1 MSNVLQ
7 KIFGQ
12 IETKEQFDALRIT
25 IASPEEILSWSH
37 GEVKKPETINYHS
50 MKPEQEGLFCQQIF
64 GPAKDYECA
73 CGKYK
78 RIKYRGLICEKCGVE
93 VGSSSVR
100 RERMGHI
107 KLAMPVAH
115 TWFLREGKI
124 ATLLNNLPQK
134 KLEQVISYDA
144 YIVIEPGLTNLKQY
158 DVISEDD
165 YQAAIE
171 EFGADAFRVGIGA
184 EGVRE
189 IIAGMDMGDERTR
202 LREELAE
209 TKSETKRRSLIKQ
222 LKLVEAFLDSKTEP
236 AWMLPD
242 VIPVIPPEMRP
253 LVTLDAGHVAASDLN
268 DLYRRVIIRNNRLK
282 KFMEMHAPDIIIRN
296 EKRMLQ
302 EAVDSL
308 FDNGHKARPM
318 VSQNRRP
325 LKSLSDSLR
334 GKSGRFRMN
343 MLGKRVDYSGR
354 SVIVSGPTLKLH
366 QVGLPKTMA
375 LELFKPFVFSR
386 LMTGGYAN
394 TLKTARKMVENGED
408 IVWEM
413 LEKVIYQHPVLLNR
427 APTLHRLSLLAFE
440 PVLIE
445 GKAIRLHPL
454 VCKGFNADFDGD
466 QMSVHVP
473 ISLEAQLE
481 ARTLMLASNNVLSP
495 ANGDPMIVPSQDMVL
510 GVYYISLINGEHDEK
525 SPRFAN
531 MDEVKLAL
539 ENKSITLHTPII
551 ARINGK
557 TEKTTAGRMILGELL
572 PKSENM
578 PFSLVNKVMPVS
590 EIKALLATTYE
601 RCGDKE
607 MILLADALKN
617 TGFEQAARSG
627 ISIGYDDIVIPEEK
641 KAMIAASEKTAEE
654 IEDQYQNGLLS
665 KGERYNK
672 LVDLWQTTTDKLG
685 DMAYAALGK
694 SSGDQWNSVYMM
706 ALSGARGSKRQIQ
719 QLAGM
724 RGMMQKPDG
733 SIIEVPIISN
743 FKEGLTMSEYFTS
756 THGARKGMS
765 DTALKTADAGYLTRR
780 LVELAQ
786 NTVITEHDC
795 GTSECIEAKPV
806 YNGSKIEVPLG
817 DVVLGRTAAED
828 IIDSKTKEV
837 IVPKGELITKAA
849 SKRINASDLK
859 SAKVRSVL
867 TCCSDG
873 LCAKC
878 YGMDLSRNALVH
890 VGEAVGVIAGQSI
903 GEPGTQ
909 LTLRTF
915 HIGGVATAAE
925 SSFIEVAVPKDEK
938 AFIEL
943 QDVETAVNSN
953 GRFVVMSRKGHVV
966 VKDGNRSEL
975 SKTALPYGAL
985 LVGKFAKSTDAF
997 VVEASDKDQSIKIAE
1012 WDASATAIIAE
1023 TDGQVVYNDLIENVS
1038 FQDEADAQTSI
1049 VSRKVISWTGNTNK
1063 NLKPSI
1069 KLVDNKGDVISLG
1082 GKKVAEYLLPTHSV
1096 LGAKIIDKE
1105 NIKRGDVIARIPV
1118 QAKGAGDITGGLPRV
1133 NELLEVRRPSNP
1145 ALLSEIAGTVE
1156 LKEIK
1161 NKMVITV
1168 ESDPMQTIKD
1178 IDTEKRKVVVND
1190 GAMVVKGDV
1199 LVDKTDDQDA
1209 IRANQD
1215 GKVYVYETTS
1225 IVDGQKQTRTTIDIC
1240 DYVEYPVAKGAKL
1253 LVRTGDIVAKAEKLV
1268 DGDPVPQDILRILGQ
1283 KALSTFMVEQIQQVY
1298 RLQGVT
1304 INDKHIEILIREMT
1318 RRVEI
1323 TDPGDTSF
1331 LMGQVV
1337 DRVDF
1342 EEENARVIRDGNRP
1356 AKRSE
1361 VLVGLTR
1368 ASLTSRSFISNA
1380 SFQQTTKVLVDAAI
1394 SGSTDKLVGINENL
1408 IVGRLIPIGT
1418 GAYVRRVREIAREEE
1433 KAEKLAREGNGQQQL
1448 MDL

>member
-1 MSNVLQ
+1 MSKMLQ

-50 MKPEQEGLFCQQIF
+50 MKPEAEGLFCQQIF
-64 GPAKDYECA
+64 GPVKDFECA

-78 RIKYRGLICEKCGVE
+78 RIKNRGIVCEKCGVE
-93 VGSSSVR
+93 VGSSDVR

-158 DVISEDD
+158 DVISEDE
-165 YQAAIE
+165 YQAAVE
-171 EFGADAFRVGIGA
+171 EFGADAFHVGIGA
-184 EGVRE
+184 EGVRS
-189 IIAGMDMGDERTR
+189 IISSLDMGDERTR
-202 LREELAE
+202 LREELAR
-209 TKSETKRRSLIKQ
+209 TNSDTKRKALVKQ
-222 LKLVEAFLDSKTEP
+222 LKLVEAFLDSDTEP

-242 VIPVIPPEMRP
+242 IIPVIPPDMRP

-282 KFMEMHAPDIIIRN
+282 KFMDMHAPDIIIRN

-375 LELFKPFVFSR
+375 LELFKPFVFAQ
-386 LMTGGYAN
+386 LLAGDHAN

-408 IVWEM
+408 IVWEI
-413 LEKVIYQHPVLLNR
+413 LERVIHEHPVLLNR

-454 VCKGFNADFDGD
+454 VCSGFNADFDGD

-481 ARTLMLASNNVLSP
+481 ARTLMLSSNNVLSP
-495 ANGDPMIVPSQDMVL
+495 ANGAPMIVPSQDMVL
-510 GVYYISLINGEHDEK
+510 GVYYISLINGEHTEK

-531 MDEVKLAL
+531 MDEVKMAL
-539 ENKSITLHTPII
+539 ENKTITLHTPIV

-557 TEKTTAGRMILGELL
+557 TYKTTAGRMILGELL
-572 PKSENM
+572 PKSDKM
-578 PFSLVNKVMPVS
+578 PFDLVNKVMPVK

-601 RCGDKE
+601 RCGDKA
-607 MILLADALKN
+607 MILLADALKD

-641 KAMIAASEKTAEE
+641 KALIAESEKIAEE
-654 IEDQYQNGLLS
+654 IEDQYQNGLIS
-665 KGERYNK
+665 GGERYNK
-672 LVDLWQTTTDKLG
+672 LVDMWQKTTDKLG

-694 SSGDQWNSVYMM
+694 SEGDNWNSVYMM

-733 SIIEVPIISN
+733 SIIEVPIVSN

-795 GTSECIEAKPV
+795 GTTEYIVAKPV
-806 YNGSKIEVPLG
+806 YTGSTLSVALG

-828 IIDSKTKEV
+828 VIHPTTKEI
-837 IVPKGELITKAA
+837 IVPAGELITKAA
-849 SKRINASDLK
+849 AKAINESGLPEL
-859 SAKVRSVL
+859 KVRSVL

-915 HIGGVATAAE
+915 HIGGVAAGGAE
-925 SSFIEVAVPKDEK
+925 SHFIEVPVAGIVK
-938 AFIEL
+938 L
-943 QDVETAVNSN
+943 SGVNTIKNSV
-953 GRFVVMSRKGHVV
+953 GRVV
-966 VKDGNRSEL
+966 VLSRNAKLNIVDAEGKEL
-975 SKTALPYGAL
+975 FSSNLPYASMLIVNDGDTVEKGAK
-985 LVGKFAKSTDAF
+985 V
-997 VVEASDKDQSIKIAE
+997 AE
-1012 WDASATAIIAE
+1012 WDPYSNTIIAE
-1023 TDGQVVYNDLIENVS
+1023 KDGIVSFNDLVENVS
-1038 FQDEADAQTSI
+1038 YQEEVDSMTGI
-1049 VSRKVISWTGNTNK
+1049 VSRKVIDWKSNSKKALN
-1063 NLKPSI
+1063 PSI
-1069 KLVDNKGDVISLG
+1069 KLVDDKGEVINVA
-1082 GKKVAEYLLPTHSV
+1082 GKKVAEYLLPIYSILTVANGDTVH
-1096 LGAKIIDKE
+1096 A
-1105 NIKRGDVIARIPV
+1105 GDVLARIPV
-1118 QAKGAGDITGGLPRV
+1118 QTKRTGDITGGLPRV
-1133 NELLEVRRPSNP
+1133 NELLEVRRPTNP
-1145 ALLSEIAGTVE
+1145 ALLAEIDGTVE
-1156 LKEIK
+1156 LEDAKSKILIRI
-1161 NKMVITV
+1161 VP
-1168 ESDPMQTIKD
+1168 D
-1178 IDTEKRKVVVND
+1178 D
-1190 GAMVVKGDV
+1190 GTA
-1199 LVDKTDDQDA
+1199 
-1209 IRANQD
+1209 R
-1215 GKVYVYETTS
+1215 
-1225 IVDGQKQTRTTIDIC
+1225 
-1240 DYVEYPVAKGAKL
+1240 VEYTVPKGTNL
-1253 LVRTGDIVAKAEKLV
+1253 LVRSGDTVRKAEKLV
-1268 DGDPVPQDILRILGQ
+1268 DGDEVPQDILRILGQ
-1283 KALSTFMVEQIQQVY
+1283 KALATFMVDKIQQVY

-1323 TDPGDTSF
+1323 TNPGDTGF

-1342 EEENARVIRDGNRP
+1342 EEENARVARDGRKV
-1356 AKRSE
+1356 AEASQ

-1418 GAYVRRVREIAREEE
+1418 GAYVRRVREIAKEEE

-1448 MDL
+1448 MNI

>member
-1 MSNVLQ
+1 MSNMLQ

-50 MKPEQEGLFCQQIF
+50 MKPEAEGLFCQQIF
-64 GPAKDYECA
+64 GPVKDYECA

-78 RIKYRGLICEKCGVE
+78 RIKFRGVVCEKCGVE

-144 YIVIEPGLTNLKQY
+144 YIVIEPGLTNLKLY
-158 DVISEDD
+158 DVTSEDE
-165 YQAAIE
+165 YQAAVE

-189 IIAGMDMGDERTR
+189 IISGLDMGDERTR
-202 LREELAE
+202 LRTELAE
-209 TKSETKRRSLIKQ
+209 TKSETKRRALIKQ

-236 AWMLPD
+236 AWMMPD
-242 VIPVIPPEMRP
+242 IIPVIPPDMRP

-375 LELFKPFVFSR
+375 LELFKPFVYSR
-386 LMTGGYAN
+386 LLSGDHAN

-408 IVWEM
+408 IVWDI

-495 ANGDPMIVPSQDMVL
+495 ANGKPMIVPSQDMVL
-510 GVYYISLINGEHDEK
+510 GVYYISLINGKHDEK

-539 ENKSITLHTPII
+539 DKKAITLHTPIV

-557 TEKTTAGRMILGELL
+557 RYETTAGRMILGELL

-578 PFSLVNKVMPVS
+578 PFDLVNKTMPVK
-590 EIKALLATTYE
+590 EIEALLATTYE
-601 RCGDKE
+601 RCGDKA

-627 ISIGYDDIVIPEEK
+627 ISIGYDDIVIPAEK
-641 KAMIAASEKTAEE
+641 KNMIESSEKTAKE
-654 IEDQYQNGLLS
+654 IEEQYQNGLLS
-665 KGERYNK
+665 GNERHNK
-672 LVDLWQTTTDKLG
+672 LIDLWQKTTDELADKAYDALSKSEG
-685 DMAYAALGK
+685 DN
-694 SSGDQWNSVYMM
+694 WNSVHMM

-795 GTSECIEAKPV
+795 GTDEYITAKPV
-806 YNGSKIEVPLG
+806 YTGSVLSVPLG
-817 DVVLGRTAAED
+817 DVVLGRTAAKD
-828 IIDSKTKEV
+828 IIHPDTEEV

-849 SKRINASDLK
+849 SKIINESGLPSVD
-859 SAKVRSVL
+859 VRSVL

-878 YGMDLSRNALVH
+878 YGMDLSRNSLVH
-890 VGEAVGVIAGQSI
+890 VGEAVAVIAGQSI

-915 HIGGVATAAE
+915 HIGGIAAGGAD
-925 SSFIEVAVPKDEK
+925 SHYIEVPVAGKIK
-938 AFIEL
+938 L
-943 QDVETAVNSN
+943 SDVNTIKNSA
-953 GRFVVMSRKGHVV
+953 GRIVV
-966 VKDGNRSEL
+966 VNRNGKLAVTDDEGKELYSASLPYAAVLIAKDGDIVE
-975 SKTALPYGAL
+975 K
-985 LVGKFAKSTDAF
+985 KAK
-997 VVEASDKDQSIKIAE
+997 VAE
-1012 WDASATAIIAE
+1012 WDPYSNTIIAE
-1023 TDGQVVYNDLIENVS
+1023 KDGKVCYNDLIENVS
-1038 FQDEADAQTSI
+1038 YQENVDAMTGI
-1049 VSRKVISWTGNTNK
+1049 TSRKVIKWNDNTK
-1063 NLKPSI
+1063 KSLKPAI
-1069 KLVDNKGDVISLG
+1069 TLVDDKGEIISLG
-1082 GKKVAEYLLPTHSV
+1082 GKKIAEYLLPTYSV
-1096 LGAKIIDKE
+1096 LNVKDGDKVQA
-1105 NIKRGDVIARIPV
+1105 GDIIARIPV
-1118 QAKGAGDITGGLPRV
+1118 QTKRTGDITGGLPRV
-1133 NELLEVRRPSNP
+1133 NELLEVRRPTNP
-1145 ALLSEIAGTVE
+1145 AILAEVDGTVDLE
-1156 LKEIK
+1156 EAK
-1161 NKMVITV
+1161 NKSKIIVRIN
-1168 ESDPMQTIKD
+1168 PA
-1178 IDTEKRKVVVND
+1178 D
-1190 GAMVVKGDV
+1190 GS
-1199 LVDKTDDQDA
+1199 
-1209 IRANQD
+1209 
-1215 GKVYVYETTS
+1215 EP
-1225 IVDGQKQTRTTIDIC
+1225 
-1240 DYVEYPVAKGAKL
+1240 VEYIVPKGANL
-1253 LVRTGDIVAKAEKLV
+1253 LVRTGDEVKKADKLV
-1268 DGDPVPQDILRILGQ
+1268 DGDPVPQDILRISGQ
-1283 KALSTFMVEQIQQVY
+1283 KALATFMADQIQQVY

-1323 TDPGDTSF
+1323 TNPGDTSF

-1342 EEENARVIRDGNRP
+1342 EEENARVARDGGRQ
-1356 AKRSE
+1356 AERSE

-1433 KAEKLAREGNGQQQL
+1433 KAEKLAREGNAQQQL
-1448 MDL
+1448 MDI

>member
-1 MSNVLQ
+1 MTNMLQ

-50 MKPEQEGLFCQQIF
+50 LKPEPDGLFCQQIF
-64 GPAKDYECA
+64 GPVKDYECA

-78 RIKYRGLICEKCGVE
+78 RIKFRGVVCERCGVE
-93 VGSSSVR
+93 VGSSTVR

-158 DVISEDD
+158 DVISEDE
-165 YQAAIE
+165 YQNAVE
-171 EFGADAFRVGIGA
+171 EFGADAFHVGIGA
-184 EGVRE
+184 EGVRS
-189 IIAGMDMGDERTR
+189 IIANLDMGDERTR
-202 LREELAE
+202 LRAELAE
-209 TKSETKRRSLIKQ
+209 TKSEAKRKGLIKQ

-242 VIPVIPPEMRP
+242 VIPVIPPDMRP

-282 KFMEMHAPDIIIRN
+282 RFIEMHAPEIIVRN

-334 GKSGRFRMN
+334 GKAGRFRMN
-343 MLGKRVDYSGR
+343 LLGKRVDYSGR
-354 SVIVSGPTLKLH
+354 SVIVSGPSLKLH
-366 QVGLPKTMA
+366 QVDLPKTMA
-375 LELFKPFVFSR
+375 LELFKPFVYSR
-386 LMTGGYAN
+386 LMAGDYAN

-408 IVWEM
+408 VVWEI
-413 LEKVIYQHPVLLNR
+413 LEKVIHQHPVLLNR
-427 APTLHRLSLLAFE
+427 QPTLHRLSMLAFE

-466 QMSVHVP
+466 QMAVHVP

-481 ARTLMLASNNVLSP
+481 ARTLMLSSNNVLSP
-495 ANGDPMIVPSQDMVL
+495 ANGEPMIVPSQDMVL
-510 GVYYISLINGEHDEK
+510 GVYYISLINGEHTDK

-531 MDEVKLAL
+531 MDEVKMAL
-539 ENKSITLHTPII
+539 ENKSITLHTPIV
-551 ARINGK
+551 ARVNGK
-557 TEKTTAGRMILGELL
+557 IYKTTAGRMILGELL
-572 PKSENM
+572 PKSDNM
-578 PFSLVNKVMPVS
+578 PFDLVNKVMPVG
-590 EIKALLATTYE
+590 EIKSLLATTYE
-601 RCGDKE
+601 RCGDKA
-607 MILLADALKN
+607 MILLADALKD

-627 ISIGYDDIVIPEEK
+627 ISIGYDDIVIPSEK
-641 KAMIAASEKTAEE
+641 KQIIEETEKAAEE
-654 IEDQYQNGLLS
+654 IEQQYQNGLLS
-665 KGERYNK
+665 GGEKHNK
-672 LVDLWQTTTDKLG
+672 LIDLWQNTTDKIG
-685 DMAYAALGK
+685 DLAYAALEK
-694 SSGDQWNSVYMM
+694 NTGDKWNSVWMM
-706 ALSGARGSKRQIQ
+706 AKSGARGSKRQIQ
-719 QLAGM
+719 QVAGM

-743 FKEGLTMSEYFTS
+743 FKEGLTMAEYFTS

-780 LVELAQ
+780 LVELSQ

-795 GTSECIEAKPV
+795 GTDEYITAKPV
-806 YNGSKIEVPLG
+806 YQGSTLSVPLG
-817 DVVLGRTAAED
+817 DVVLGRTAAHD
-828 IIDSKTKEV
+828 IVHPITKEV
-837 IVPKGELITKAA
+837 IVPAGELVTKAA
-849 SKRINASDLK
+849 ARKINESGLPSVD
-859 SAKVRSVL
+859 VRSVL
-867 TCCSDG
+867 TCHSDG

-878 YGMDLSRNALVH
+878 YGMDLSRQALVH

-915 HIGGVATAAE
+915 HIGGVASGGAE
-925 SSFIEVAVPKDEK
+925 SHYIEVPVSGTVK
-938 AFIEL
+938 L
-943 QDVETAVNSN
+943 SGVNTIKNSA
-953 GRFVVMSRKGHVV
+953 GRVV
-966 VKDGNRSEL
+966 VLSRNGEL
-975 SKTALPYGAL
+975 SIVDAKGENLYTTKLPYASMLIVNDGDTVEKGAK
-985 LVGKFAKSTDAF
+985 V
-997 VVEASDKDQSIKIAE
+997 AE
-1012 WDASATAIIAE
+1012 WDPYSNTIIAE
-1023 TDGQVVYNDLIENVS
+1023 KDGIVQFQDLIENVS
-1038 FQDEADAQTSI
+1038 YQEEVDSTTGI
-1049 VSRKVISWTGNTNK
+1049 TSRKVINWKANTKKALN
-1063 NLKPSI
+1063 PAI
-1069 KLVDNKGDVISLG
+1069 TLVDEKGQVISLG
-1082 GKKVAEYLLPTHSV
+1082 GKKVAEYLLPMYSILNV
-1096 LGAKIIDKE
+1096 ANGATVSA
-1105 NIKRGDVIARIPV
+1105 GDVLARIPV
-1118 QAKGAGDITGGLPRV
+1118 QTKRTGDITGGLPRV

-1145 ALLSEIAGTVE
+1145 ALLAEIDGTIE
-1156 LKEIK
+1156 LEDAKSKIIVRI
-1161 NKMVITV
+1161 MP
-1168 ESDPMQTIKD
+1168 D
-1178 IDTEKRKVVVND
+1178 D
-1190 GAMVVKGDV
+1190 GTAP
-1199 LVDKTDDQDA
+1199 
-1209 IRANQD
+1209 
-1215 GKVYVYETTS
+1215 
-1225 IVDGQKQTRTTIDIC
+1225 
-1240 DYVEYPVAKGAKL
+1240 VEYAVPKGTNL
-1253 LVRTGDIVAKAEKLV
+1253 LVRSGDIVRKADKLV
-1268 DGDPVPQDILRILGQ
+1268 DGDPVPQDILRILGR
-1283 KALSTFMVEQIQQVY
+1283 KALATFMVEQIQQVY
-1298 RLQGVT
+1298 RLQGVS

-1323 TDPGDTSF
+1323 TNPGDTGF
-1331 LMGQVV
+1331 LMGAVV

-1342 EEENARVIRDGNRP
+1342 EEENARVVHDGGRP
-1356 AKRSE
+1356 AEASQ

-1394 SGSTDKLVGINENL
+1394 SGATDKLVGINENL
-1408 IVGRLIPIGT
+1408 IVGRLIPVGT
-1418 GAYVRRVREIAREEE
+1418 GAYVRRVREIAKEEE
-1433 KAEKLAREGNGQQQL
+1433 KAEKLAREGNAQQQL
-1448 MDL
+1448 LDI

>member
-1 MSNVLQ
+1 MTNMLQ

-50 MKPEQEGLFCQQIF
+50 LKPEPEGLFCQQIF
-64 GPAKDYECA
+64 GPVKDYECA

-78 RIKYRGLICEKCGVE
+78 RIKFRGVVCERCGVE
-93 VGSSSVR
+93 VGSSTVR

-144 YIVIEPGLTNLKQY
+144 YIVIEPGLTSLKQY
-158 DVISEDD
+158 DVISEDE
-165 YQAAIE
+165 YQKAVE
-171 EFGADAFRVGIGA
+171 EFGADSFHVGIGA
-184 EGVRE
+184 EGVRS
-189 IIAGMDMGDERTR
+189 IIANLDMGDERTR
-202 LREELAE
+202 LRAELAE
-209 TKSETKRRSLIKQ
+209 TKSDSKRKGLIKQ
-222 LKLVEAFLDSKTEP
+222 LKLVEAFLDSKTDP

-242 VIPVIPPEMRP
+242 VIPVIPPDMRP

-282 KFMEMHAPDIIIRN
+282 RFIEMHAPEIIVRN

-343 MLGKRVDYSGR
+343 LLGKRVDYSGR
-354 SVIVSGPTLKLH
+354 SVIVSGPSLKLH

-375 LELFKPFVFSR
+375 LELFKPFVFAR
-386 LMTGGYAN
+386 LMAGDYAN
-394 TLKTARKMVENGED
+394 TLKTARKMVENGEEV
-408 IVWEM
+408 VWEI
-413 LEKVIYQHPVLLNR
+413 LEKVIHEHPVLLNR
-427 APTLHRLSLLAFE
+427 QPTLHRLSMLAFE

-466 QMSVHVP
+466 QMAVHVP

-481 ARTLMLASNNVLSP
+481 ARTLMLSSNNILSP
-495 ANGDPMIVPSQDMVL
+495 ANGEPMIVPSQDMVL
-510 GVYYISLINGEHDEK
+510 GVYYISLINGEHTDK

-531 MDEVKLAL
+531 MDEVKMAL
-539 ENKSITLHTPII
+539 ENKSITLHTPIV

-557 TEKTTAGRMILGELL
+557 IYKTTAGRMILGQLL
-572 PKSENM
+572 PKSDNM
-578 PFSLVNKVMPVS
+578 PFDLVNKVMPVG
-590 EIKALLATTYE
+590 EIKSLLATTYE
-601 RCGDKE
+601 RCGDKAT
-607 MILLADALKN
+607 ILLADALKD

-641 KAMIAASEKTAEE
+641 KTIIEETEKAAEE
-654 IEDQYQNGLLS
+654 INEQYQNGLLS
-665 KGERYNK
+665 GGEKHNK
-672 LVDLWQTTTDKLG
+672 LIDLWQNTTDKIG
-685 DMAYAALGK
+685 DLAYAALGK
-694 SSGDQWNSVYMM
+694 TTGDNWNSVLMM

-719 QLAGM
+719 QVAGM

-743 FKEGLTMSEYFTS
+743 FKEGLTMAEYFTS

-795 GTSECIEAKPV
+795 GTTEYITAKPV
-806 YNGSKIEVPLG
+806 YQGSTLSVPLG
-817 DVVLGRTAAED
+817 DVVLGRTAAHD
-828 IIDSKTKEV
+828 IVHPITKEV
-837 IVPKGELITKAA
+837 IVPAGELVTKVAA
-849 SKRINASDLK
+849 RKINESGLPSVD
-859 SAKVRSVL
+859 VRSVL

-878 YGMDLSRNALVH
+878 YGMDLSRQALVH
-890 VGEAVGVIAGQSI
+890 VGESVGVIAGQSI

-915 HIGGVATAAE
+915 HIGGVASGGAE
-925 SSFIEVAVPKDEK
+925 SHYIEVPVAGTIK
-938 AFIEL
+938 L
-943 QDVETAVNSN
+943 NGVNTIKNSAGRIVVLSRN
-953 GRFVVMSRKGHVV
+953 G
-966 VKDGNRSEL
+966 EL
-975 SKTALPYGAL
+975 SVVDDKGAKLFTTKLPYAAMMIVNDGDKVEKGAK
-985 LVGKFAKSTDAF
+985 V
-997 VVEASDKDQSIKIAE
+997 AE
-1012 WDASATAIIAE
+1012 WDPYANTIIAE
-1023 TDGQVVYNDLIENVS
+1023 KDGIVQFQDLIENVS
-1038 FQDEADAQTSI
+1038 YQEEVDSTTGI
-1049 VSRKVISWTGNTNK
+1049 VSRKVINWKANTKKALN
-1063 NLKPSI
+1063 PAI
-1069 KLVDNKGDVISLG
+1069 TLVDDKGQVISLG
-1082 GKKVAEYLLPTHSV
+1082 GKKIAEYLLPMYSILNV
-1096 LGAKIIDKE
+1096 SNGATVAA
-1105 NIKRGDVIARIPV
+1105 GDVLARIPV
-1118 QAKGAGDITGGLPRV
+1118 QTKRTGDITGGLPRV

-1145 ALLSEIAGTVE
+1145 ALLAE
-1156 LKEIK
+1156 
-1161 NKMVITV
+1161 
-1168 ESDPMQTIKD
+1168 
-1178 IDTEKRKVVVND
+1178 
-1190 GAMVVKGDV
+1190 
-1199 LVDKTDDQDA
+1199 
-1209 IRANQD
+1209 
-1215 GKVYVYETTS
+1215 
-1225 IVDGQKQTRTTIDIC
+1225 VDGTIELEDAKSKIIIRIMP
-1240 DYVEYPVAKGAKL
+1240 DDGTAPVEYAVPKGTNL
-1253 LVRTGDIVAKAEKLV
+1253 LVRSGDVVRKADKLV

-1283 KALSTFMVEQIQQVY
+1283 KALATFMVEQIQQVY
-1298 RLQGVT
+1298 RLQGVS

-1323 TDPGDTSF
+1323 TNPGDTGF

-1342 EEENARVIRDGNRP
+1342 EEENARVIRDGGKP
-1356 AKRSE
+1356 AEASQ

-1394 SGSTDKLVGINENL
+1394 SGATDKLVGINENL
-1408 IVGRLIPIGT
+1408 IVGRLIPVGT
-1418 GAYVRRVREIAREEE
+1418 GAYVRRVREIAKEEE
-1433 KAEKLAREGNGQQQL
+1433 KAEKLAREGSSQQQL
-1448 MDL
+1448 LDI

>member
-1 MSNVLQ
+1 MTNMLQ

-50 MKPEQEGLFCQQIF
+50 MKPEPEGLFCQQIF
-64 GPAKDYECA
+64 GPIKDYECA

-78 RIKYRGLICEKCGVE
+78 RIKFRGVVCERCGVE
-93 VGSSSVR
+93 VGSSTVR

-144 YIVIEPGLTNLKQY
+144 YIVIEPGLTSLKQY
-158 DVISEDD
+158 DVISEDE
-165 YQAAIE
+165 YQKAVE

-184 EGVRE
+184 EGVRS
-189 IIAGMDMGDERTR
+189 IIANLDMGDERTR
-202 LREELAE
+202 LRAELAE
-209 TKSETKRRSLIKQ
+209 TKSDAKRKGLIKQ
-222 LKLVEAFLDSKTEP
+222 LKLVEAFLESKTEP

-242 VIPVIPPEMRP
+242 IIPVIPPDMRP

-282 KFMEMHAPDIIIRN
+282 RFMEMHAPEIIVRN

-354 SVIVSGPTLKLH
+354 SVIVSGPSLKLH
-366 QVGLPKTMA
+366 QVGLPKAMA
-375 LELFKPFVFSR
+375 LELFKPFVYSR
-386 LMTGGYAN
+386 LMAGGYAN

-408 IVWEM
+408 IVWEI
-413 LEKVIYQHPVLLNR
+413 LEDVIHEHPVLLNR
-427 APTLHRLSLLAFE
+427 QPTLHRLSMLAFE

-466 QMSVHVP
+466 QMAVHVP

-481 ARTLMLASNNVLSP
+481 ARTLMLSSNNVLSP
-495 ANGDPMIVPSQDMVL
+495 ANGEPMIVPSQDMVL
-510 GVYYISLINGEHDEK
+510 GVYYISLINGEHTDK

-531 MDEVKLAL
+531 MDEVKMAL
-539 ENKSITLHTPII
+539 ENKSITLHTPIV

-557 TEKTTAGRMILGELL
+557 IYKTTAGRMILGELL

-578 PFSLVNKVMPVS
+578 PFDLVNKVMPVG

-601 RCGDKE
+601 RCGDKA
-607 MILLADALKN
+607 MILLADALKD

-641 KAMIAASEKTAEE
+641 KQIIAETEKAAEE
-654 IEDQYQNGLLS
+654 IEQQYQNGLLS
-665 KGERYNK
+665 GGEKHNK
-672 LVDLWQTTTDKLG
+672 LIDLWQNTTDKIG
-685 DMAYAALGK
+685 DLAYAALGK
-694 SSGDQWNSVYMM
+694 TTGDHWNSVLMM

-719 QLAGM
+719 QVAGM

-743 FKEGLTMSEYFTS
+743 FKEGLTMAEYFTS

-795 GTSECIEAKPV
+795 GTDEYITAKPV
-806 YNGSKIEVPLG
+806 YQGSTLAVPLG
-817 DVVLGRTAAED
+817 DVVLGRTAAHD
-828 IIDSKTKEV
+828 IVHPITKEV
-837 IVPKGELITKAA
+837 IVPAGELVTKAA
-849 SKRINASDLK
+849 ARKINESGLPSVD
-859 SAKVRSVL
+859 VRSVL
-867 TCCSDG
+867 TCHSDG

-878 YGMDLSRNALVH
+878 YGMDLSRQALVH

-915 HIGGVATAAE
+915 HIGGVASGGAE
-925 SSFIEVAVPKDEK
+925 SHYIEVPVAGTVK
-938 AFIEL
+938 L
-943 QDVETAVNSN
+943 SGVNTIKNSA
-953 GRFVVMSRKGHVV
+953 GRVV
-966 VKDGNRSEL
+966 VLSRNGEL
-975 SKTALPYGAL
+975 AVVDAKGEKLFTTKLPYASMMIVNDGDTVEKGAK
-985 LVGKFAKSTDAF
+985 V
-997 VVEASDKDQSIKIAE
+997 AE
-1012 WDASATAIIAE
+1012 WDPYSNTIIAE
-1023 TDGQVVYNDLIENVS
+1023 KDGIVQFQDLIENISYQEEVDS
-1038 FQDEADAQTSI
+1038 TTGI
-1049 VSRKVISWTGNTNK
+1049 TSRKVINWKANTKKALN
-1063 NLKPSI
+1063 PAI
-1069 KLVDNKGDVISLG
+1069 TLVDEHGQVISLG
-1082 GKKVAEYLLPTHSV
+1082 GKKIAEYLLPMYSILNV
-1096 LGAKIIDKE
+1096 ANGATVVA
-1105 NIKRGDVIARIPV
+1105 GDILARIPV
-1118 QAKGAGDITGGLPRV
+1118 QTKRTGDITGGLPRV

-1145 ALLSEIAGTVE
+1145 ALLAE
-1156 LKEIK
+1156 
-1161 NKMVITV
+1161 
-1168 ESDPMQTIKD
+1168 
-1178 IDTEKRKVVVND
+1178 
-1190 GAMVVKGDV
+1190 
-1199 LVDKTDDQDA
+1199 
-1209 IRANQD
+1209 
-1215 GKVYVYETTS
+1215 
-1225 IVDGQKQTRTTIDIC
+1225 VDGTIELEDAKSKIIVRIVP
-1240 DYVEYPVAKGAKL
+1240 DDGTAPVEYAVPKGTNL
-1253 LVRTGDIVAKAEKLV
+1253 LVRSGDVVKKADKLI

-1283 KALSTFMVEQIQQVY
+1283 KALATFMVEQIQQVY
-1298 RLQGVT
+1298 RLQGVS

-1323 TDPGDTSF
+1323 TDPGDTGF
-1331 LMGQVV
+1331 LMGAVV

-1342 EEENARVIRDGNRP
+1342 DEENARVTHDGGRP
-1356 AKRSE
+1356 ATASQ

-1408 IVGRLIPIGT
+1408 IVGRLIPVGT

-1433 KAEKLAREGNGQQQL
+1433 KAEKLAREGNAQQQL
-1448 MDL
+1448 LDI

>member
-1 MSNVLQ
+1 MTDILQ

-50 MKPEQEGLFCQQIF
+50 LKPEPEGLFCQQIF
-64 GPAKDYECA
+64 GPVKDYECA

-78 RIKYRGLICEKCGVE
+78 RIKFRGVVCERCGVE
-93 VGSSSVR
+93 VGPSTVR

-144 YIVIEPGLTNLKQY
+144 YIVIEPGLTSLKQY
-158 DVISEDD
+158 DVISEDE
-165 YQAAIE
+165 YQKAVE

-184 EGVRE
+184 EGVRS
-189 IIAGMDMGDERTR
+189 IIANLDMGDERTR
-202 LREELAE
+202 LRAELAE
-209 TKSETKRRSLIKQ
+209 TKSDAKRKGLIKQ

-242 VIPVIPPEMRP
+242 VIPVIPPDMRP

-282 KFMEMHAPDIIIRN
+282 RFIEMHAPEIIVRN

-343 MLGKRVDYSGR
+343 LLGKRVDYSGR
-354 SVIVSGPTLKLH
+354 SVIVSGPSLKLH

-375 LELFKPFVFSR
+375 LELFKPFVYSR
-386 LMTGGYAN
+386 LMAGDYAN

-408 IVWEM
+408 VVWEI
-413 LEKVIYQHPVLLNR
+413 LEKVIHQHPVLLNR
-427 APTLHRLSLLAFE
+427 QPTLHRLSMLAFE

-466 QMSVHVP
+466 QMAVHVP

-481 ARTLMLASNNVLSP
+481 ARTLMLSSNNVLSP
-495 ANGDPMIVPSQDMVL
+495 ANGEPMIVPSQDMVL
-510 GVYYISLINGEHDEK
+510 GVYYISLINGEHTDK

-531 MDEVKLAL
+531 MDEVKMAL
-539 ENKSITLHTPII
+539 ENKSITLHTPIV
-551 ARINGK
+551 ARVNGK
-557 TEKTTAGRMILGELL
+557 IYKTTAGRMVLGELL
-572 PKSENM
+572 PKSDNM
-578 PFSLVNKVMPVS
+578 PFDLVNKVMPAG
-590 EIKALLATTYE
+590 EIKSLLATTYE
-601 RCGDKE
+601 RCGDKA
-607 MILLADALKN
+607 MILLADALKD

-627 ISIGYDDIVIPEEK
+627 ISIGYEDIVIPEEK
-641 KAMIAASEKTAEE
+641 KQIIADTEKAAEE
-654 IEDQYQNGLLS
+654 IEQQYQNGLLS
-665 KGERYNK
+665 GGEKHNK
-672 LVDLWQTTTDKLG
+672 LIDLWQNTTDKIG
-685 DMAYAALGK
+685 DLAYAALGK
-694 SSGDQWNSVYMM
+694 TTGDNWNSIYMM
-706 ALSGARGSKRQIQ
+706 AVSKARGSKSQIQ
-719 QLAGM
+719 QVAGM

-743 FKEGLTMSEYFTS
+743 FKEGLTMAEYFTS

-795 GTSECIEAKPV
+795 GTDEYITAKPE
-806 YNGSKIEVPLG
+806 NQGSTLSVPLG
-817 DVVLGRTAAED
+817 DVVLGRTAAHD
-828 IIDSKTKEV
+828 IVHPITKEV
-837 IVPKGELITKAA
+837 IVPAGELVTKAA
-849 SKRINASDLK
+849 ARKINESGLPSVD
-859 SAKVRSVL
+859 VRSVL
-867 TCCSDG
+867 TCHSDG

-878 YGMDLSRNALVH
+878 YGMDLSRQALVH

-915 HIGGVATAAE
+915 HIGGVASGGAE
-925 SSFIEVAVPKDEK
+925 SHYIEVPVAGTIK
-938 AFIEL
+938 L
-943 QDVETAVNSN
+943 TGVNTIKNSAD
-953 GRFVVMSRKGHVV
+953 RVV
-966 VKDGNRSEL
+966 VLSRNGEL
-975 SKTALPYGAL
+975 SVVDAKGEKLFTTKLPYASMMIVNDGDTVEKGAK
-985 LVGKFAKSTDAF
+985 V
-997 VVEASDKDQSIKIAE
+997 AE
-1012 WDASATAIIAE
+1012 WDPYSNTIIAE
-1023 TDGQVVYNDLIENVS
+1023 KDGIVQFQDLIENVS
-1038 FQDEADAQTSI
+1038 YQEEVDSTTGI
-1049 VSRKVISWTGNTNK
+1049 TSRKVINWKANTKKALN
-1063 NLKPSI
+1063 PAI
-1069 KLVDNKGDVISLG
+1069 TLVDEHGQVISLG
-1082 GKKVAEYLLPTHSV
+1082 GKKIAEYLLPMYSILNV
-1096 LGAKIIDKE
+1096 ANGATVAA
-1105 NIKRGDVIARIPV
+1105 GDVLARIPV
-1118 QAKGAGDITGGLPRV
+1118 QTKRTGDITGGLPRV
-1133 NELLEVRRPSNP
+1133 NELLEVRRPANP
-1145 ALLSEIAGTVE
+1145 ALLAE
-1156 LKEIK
+1156 
-1161 NKMVITV
+1161 
-1168 ESDPMQTIKD
+1168 
-1178 IDTEKRKVVVND
+1178 
-1190 GAMVVKGDV
+1190 
-1199 LVDKTDDQDA
+1199 
-1209 IRANQD
+1209 
-1215 GKVYVYETTS
+1215 
-1225 IVDGQKQTRTTIDIC
+1225 VDGTIELEDAKSKIIIRIMP
-1240 DYVEYPVAKGAKL
+1240 DDGTAPVEYAVPKGTNL
-1253 LVRTGDIVAKAEKLV
+1253 LVRSGDTVKKAEKLV

-1283 KALSTFMVEQIQQVY
+1283 KALATFMVEQIQQVY
-1298 RLQGVT
+1298 RLQGVS

-1323 TDPGDTSF
+1323 TNPGDTGF
-1331 LMGQVV
+1331 LMGAVV

-1342 EEENARVIRDGNRP
+1342 EEENQRVIHDGGRP
-1356 AKRSE
+1356 AESSQ

-1394 SGSTDKLVGINENL
+1394 SGATDKLVGINENL
-1408 IVGRLIPIGT
+1408 IVGRLIPVGT

-1433 KAEKLAREGNGQQQL
+1433 RAEKLAREGNAQQQL
-1448 MDL
+1448 LDI

>member
-1 MSNVLQ
+1 MSNMLQ

-25 IASPEEILSWSH
+25 IASPEEILSWSF

-50 MKPEQEGLFCQQIF
+50 LKPEAEGLFCQQIF
-64 GPAKDYECA
+64 GPVKDYECA

-78 RIKYRGLICEKCGVE
+78 RIKFRGVVCERCGVE
-93 VGSSSVR
+93 VGPSAVR

-144 YIVIEPGLTNLKQY
+144 YIVIEPGLTNLKLY
-158 DVISEDD
+158 DVISEDE
-165 YQAAIE
+165 YQAAVE

-184 EGVRE
+184 EGVRS
-189 IIAGMDMGDERTR
+189 IIENLDMGDERTR
-202 LREELAE
+202 LRAELAD
-209 TKSETKRRSLIKQ
+209 TKSETKRKSIIKQ
-222 LKLVEAFLDSKTEP
+222 LKLVEAFLDSKTNP
-236 AWMLPD
+236 AWMMPD
-242 VIPVIPPEMRP
+242 IIPVIPPDMRP

-282 KFMEMHAPDIIIRN
+282 RFMEMHAPDIIVRN

-375 LELFKPFVFSR
+375 LELFKPFVYAR
-386 LMTGGYAN
+386 LLAGDYAN

-408 IVWEM
+408 VVWEI
-413 LEKVIYQHPVLLNR
+413 LEKVIYEHPVLLNR

-454 VCKGFNADFDGD
+454 VCSGFNADFDGD

-481 ARTLMLASNNVLSP
+481 ARTLMLSSNNVLSP
-495 ANGDPMIVPSQDMVL
+495 ANGAPMIVPSQDMVL
-510 GVYYISLINGEHDEK
+510 GVYYISLINGEHTDK

-539 ENKSITLHTPII
+539 ENKTITLHTPIV

-557 TEKTTAGRMILGELL
+557 TYKTTAGRMILGELL
-572 PKSENM
+572 PKSDNM
-578 PFSLVNKVMPVS
+578 PFDLVNKVMPRS
-590 EIKALLATTYE
+590 AIKSLLATTYE
-601 RCGDKE
+601 RCGDKA
-607 MILLADALKN
+607 MILLADALKD

-641 KAMIAASEKTAEE
+641 KAMIAESEKIAEE
-654 IEDQYQNGLLS
+654 IEEQYQNGLLS
-665 KGERYNK
+665 GGERYNK
-672 LVDLWQTTTDKLG
+672 LVDMWQKTTDKLG

-694 SSGDQWNSVYMM
+694 TTGDNWNSIHMM
-706 ALSGARGSKRQIQ
+706 ALSEARGSKRQIQ

-795 GTSECIEAKPV
+795 GTTEFITAKPV
-806 YNGSKIEVPLG
+806 YQGSTLSVPLG
-817 DVVLGRTAAED
+817 DVVLGRTAAHD
-828 IIDSKTKEV
+828 IVHPLTKEV
-837 IVPKGELITKAA
+837 IVPAGELITKAA
-849 SKRINASDLK
+849 SKAINESGLPSVD
-859 SAKVRSVL
+859 VRSVL

-915 HIGGVATAAE
+915 HIGGIAAGGTD
-925 SSFIEVAVPKDEK
+925 SHFIEVPVAGRIKL
-938 AFIEL
+938 IG
-943 QDVETAVNSN
+943 VNTIKNSA
-953 GRFVVMSRKGHVV
+953 GRVV
-966 VKDGNRSEL
+966 VLSRNGKIAIVDDADKEL
-975 SKTALPYGAL
+975 FSCALPYASMLIVNDGDSVEKGAK
-985 LVGKFAKSTDAF
+985 V
-997 VVEASDKDQSIKIAE
+997 AE
-1012 WDASATAIIAE
+1012 WDPYSNTIIAE
-1023 TDGQVVYNDLIENVS
+1023 ADGTVNYNDLVENVS
-1038 FQDEADAQTSI
+1038 FQEEVDSMTGI
-1049 VSRKVISWTGNTNK
+1049 VSRKVINWKTNTK
-1063 NLKPSI
+1063 KALKPAVT
-1069 KLVDNKGDVISLG
+1069 LVDASGNIINLG
-1082 GKKVAEYLLPTHSV
+1082 GKKIAEYLLPIYSILNV
-1096 LGAKIIDKE
+1096 A
-1105 NIKRGDVIARIPV
+1105 NGDTVRAGDILARIPV
-1118 QAKGAGDITGGLPRV
+1118 QTKRTGDITGGLPRV
-1133 NELLEVRRPSNP
+1133 NELLEVRRPTNP
-1145 ALLSEIAGTVE
+1145 ALLAEIDGTVDLE
-1156 LKEIK
+1156 DAKSKIIIRIEP
-1161 NKMVITV
+1161 T
-1168 ESDPMQTIKD
+1168 
-1178 IDTEKRKVVVND
+1178 D
-1190 GAMVVKGDV
+1190 GTAP
-1199 LVDKTDDQDA
+1199 
-1209 IRANQD
+1209 
-1215 GKVYVYETTS
+1215 
-1225 IVDGQKQTRTTIDIC
+1225 
-1240 DYVEYPVAKGAKL
+1240 VEYAVPKGTNL
-1253 LVRTGDIVAKAEKLV
+1253 LVRSGDMVKKADKLV

-1283 KALSTFMVEQIQQVY
+1283 KALATFMVDQIQQVY

-1318 RRVEI
+1318 RRVEV
-1323 TDPGDTSF
+1323 TNPGDTGF

-1342 EEENARVIRDGNRP
+1342 EEENARVARDGGRL
-1356 AKRSE
+1356 AEASQ

-1418 GAYVRRVREIAREEE
+1418 GAYVRRVREIAKEEE
-1433 KAEKLAREGNGQQQL
+1433 KAERLAREGNAQQQL
-1448 MDL
+1448 LDI

>member
-1 MSNVLQ
+1 MTNMLQ

-50 MKPEQEGLFCQQIF
+50 LKPEPEGLFCQQIF
-64 GPAKDYECA
+64 GPVKDYECA

-78 RIKYRGLICEKCGVE
+78 RIKFRGVVCERCGVE
-93 VGSSSVR
+93 VGSSTVR

-158 DVISEDD
+158 DVISEDE
-165 YQAAIE
+165 YQNAVE
-171 EFGADAFRVGIGA
+171 EFGADAFHVGIGA
-184 EGVRE
+184 EGIRS
-189 IIAGMDMGDERTR
+189 IIANLDMGDERTR
-202 LREELAE
+202 LRAELAE
-209 TKSETKRRSLIKQ
+209 TKSEAKRKALIKQ
-222 LKLVEAFLDSKTEP
+222 LKLVEAFLDSKTDP

-242 VIPVIPPEMRP
+242 VIPVIPPDMRP

-282 KFMEMHAPDIIIRN
+282 RFMEMHAPEIIVRN

-354 SVIVSGPTLKLH
+354 SVIVSGPSLKLH

-375 LELFKPFVFSR
+375 LELFKPFVYAR
-386 LMTGGYAN
+386 LLAGDYAN

-408 IVWEM
+408 IVWEI

-481 ARTLMLASNNVLSP
+481 ARTLMLSSNNVLSP
-495 ANGDPMIVPSQDMVL
+495 ANGEPMIVPSQDMVL
-510 GVYYISLINGEHDEK
+510 GVYYISLINGEHTEK

-531 MDEVKLAL
+531 MDEVQLAL
-539 ENKSITLHTPII
+539 ENKTITLHTPII

-557 TEKTTAGRMILGELL
+557 TYKTTAGRMILGELL

-578 PFSLVNKVMPVS
+578 PFDLVNKVMPVK

-607 MILLADALKN
+607 TILLADALKN

-627 ISIGYDDIVIPEEK
+627 ISIGFDDIVIPEEK
-641 KAMIAASEKTAEE
+641 KEMIAEAEKAAEE
-654 IEDQYQNGLLS
+654 IEEQYQNGLLS
-665 KGERYNK
+665 GGERHNK
-672 LVDLWQTTTDKLG
+672 LIDLWQKTTDKLG
-685 DMAYAALGK
+685 DLAYAALGK
-694 SSGDQWNSVYMM
+694 TTGDNWNSVLMM

-795 GTSECIEAKPV
+795 GTKEYITAKPV
-806 YNGSKIEVPLG
+806 YQGSTLSVPLG
-817 DVVLGRTAAED
+817 DVVLGRTAAHD
-828 IIDSKTKEV
+828 IVHPITKEV
-837 IVPKGELITKAA
+837 IVPEGELITKTAA
-849 SKRINASDLK
+849 KKINESGLPSVD
-859 SAKVRSVL
+859 VRSVL

-915 HIGGVATAAE
+915 HIGGVAAGGAE
-925 SSFIEVAVPKDEK
+925 SHFIEVPVSGTIKLTGVNTIKNSAGRIVVLSRNGELAVVDDKGEK
-938 AFIEL
+938 LF
-943 QDVETAVNSN
+943 TS
-953 GRFVVMSRKGHVV
+953 G
-966 VKDGNRSEL
+966 
-975 SKTALPYGAL
+975 LPYASMLIVNDGDKVEKGAK
-985 LVGKFAKSTDAF
+985 V
-997 VVEASDKDQSIKIAE
+997 AE
-1012 WDASATAIIAE
+1012 WDPYSNTIIAE
-1023 TDGQVVYNDLIENVS
+1023 KDGIVQFNDLIENVS
-1038 FQDEADAQTSI
+1038 YQEEVDSMTGI
-1049 VSRKVISWTGNTNK
+1049 VSRKVINWKSNTKKALN
-1063 NLKPSI
+1063 PSI
-1069 KLVDNKGDVISLG
+1069 TLVDDKGQIISLG
-1082 GKKVAEYLLPTHSV
+1082 GKKIAEYLLPMYSILNV
-1096 LGAKIIDKE
+1096 ANGATVAA
-1105 NIKRGDVIARIPV
+1105 GDVLARIPV
-1118 QAKGAGDITGGLPRV
+1118 QSKRTSDITGGLPRV
-1133 NELLEVRRPSNP
+1133 NELLEVRRPANP
-1145 ALLSEIAGTVE
+1145 ALLAEIDGTIE
-1156 LKEIK
+1156 LEDAKSKII
-1161 NKMVITV
+1161 VRIV
-1168 ESDPMQTIKD
+1168 PD
-1178 IDTEKRKVVVND
+1178 D
-1190 GAMVVKGDV
+1190 GTAP
-1199 LVDKTDDQDA
+1199 
-1209 IRANQD
+1209 
-1215 GKVYVYETTS
+1215 
-1225 IVDGQKQTRTTIDIC
+1225 
-1240 DYVEYPVAKGAKL
+1240 VEYAVPKGTNL
-1253 LVRTGDIVAKAEKLV
+1253 LVRSGDVVRKADKLV

-1283 KALSTFMVEQIQQVY
+1283 KALATFMVEQIQQVY
-1298 RLQGVT
+1298 RLQGVV

-1323 TDPGDTSF
+1323 TNPGDTGF

-1342 EEENARVIRDGNRP
+1342 EEENDRVVRDGGKP
-1356 AKRSE
+1356 AEASQ

-1394 SGSTDKLVGINENL
+1394 SGATDKLVGINENL

-1418 GAYVRRVREIAREEE
+1418 GAYVRRVREIAKEEE
-1433 KAEKLAREGNGQQQL
+1433 RAEKLAREGGNQQQL
-1448 MDL
+1448 LDI

>member
-1 MSNVLQ
+1 MSNMLQ

-50 MKPEQEGLFCQQIF
+50 MKPEAEGLFCQQIF
-64 GPAKDYECA
+64 GPVKDYECA

-78 RIKYRGLICEKCGVE
+78 RIKFRGVVCERCGVE
-93 VGSSSVR
+93 VGSASVR

-144 YIVIEPGLTNLKQY
+144 YIVIESGLTNLKQY
-158 DVISEDD
+158 DVISEDE
-165 YQAAIE
+165 YQAAVE
-171 EFGADAFRVGIGA
+171 EFGADAFHVGIGA
-184 EGVRE
+184 EGVRS
-189 IIAGMDMGDERTR
+189 IIANLDMGDERTR
-202 LREELAE
+202 LRAELSE
-209 TKSETKRRSLIKQ
+209 TKSEAKRKALIKQ
-222 LKLVEAFLDSKTEP
+222 LKLVEAFLDSKTDP
-236 AWMLPD
+236 AWMMPD
-242 VIPVIPPEMRP
+242 IIPVIPPDMRP

-282 KFMEMHAPDIIIRN
+282 RFMEMHAPDIIIRN

-386 LMTGGYAN
+386 LLTGDHAN

-408 IVWEM
+408 IVWEI
-413 LEKVIYQHPVLLNR
+413 LEKVIHEHPVLLNR

-481 ARTLMLASNNVLSP
+481 ARTLMLSSNNVLSP
-495 ANGDPMIVPSQDMVL
+495 ANGEPMIVPSQDMVL
-510 GVYYISLINGEHDEK
+510 GVYYISLINGEHTEK

-531 MDEVKLAL
+531 MDEVQLAL
-539 ENKSITLHTPII
+539 DNKSITLHTPIV

-557 TEKTTAGRMILGELL
+557 TYKTTAGRMILGELL
-572 PKSENM
+572 PKSDNM
-578 PFSLVNKVMPVS
+578 PFDLVNKVMPVK

-607 MILLADALKN
+607 TILLADALKN

-641 KAMIAASEKTAEE
+641 EAMLDETRNVAKE

-665 KGERYNK
+665 GGERHNK
-672 LVDLWQTTTDKLG
+672 LIDLWQKTTDKLG

-694 SSGDQWNSVYMM
+694 TSGDNWNSVLMM

-733 SIIEVPIISN
+733 SIIEVPITSN
-743 FKEGLTMSEYFTS
+743 FKEGLTMAEYFTS

-795 GTSECIEAKPV
+795 GTTEFITAKPV
-806 YNGSKIEVPLG
+806 YQGSTLSVALG
-817 DVVLGRTAAED
+817 DVVLGRTAAHD
-828 IIDSKTKEV
+828 IVHPITKEV
-837 IVPKGELITKAA
+837 IVPAGELITKAA
-849 SKRINASDLK
+849 AKKINDSGLPSVD
-859 SAKVRSVL
+859 VRSVL

-915 HIGGVATAAE
+915 HIGGIAAGGAE
-925 SSFIEVAVPKDEK
+925 SHFIEVPVAGRIKLDGVNTIKNSAGRIVVLSRNGKLAVVDDEGK
-938 AFIEL
+938 EL
-943 QDVETAVNSN
+943 FS
-953 GRFVVMSRKGHVV
+953 S
-966 VKDGNRSEL
+966 S
-975 SKTALPYGAL
+975 LPYASMLIVNDGDSVEKGAK
-985 LVGKFAKSTDAF
+985 V
-997 VVEASDKDQSIKIAE
+997 AE
-1012 WDASATAIIAE
+1012 WDPYSNTIIAE
-1023 TDGQVVYNDLIENVS
+1023 KDGIVNYNDLVENVS
-1038 FQDEADAQTSI
+1038 YQEEVDSMTGI
-1049 VSRKVISWTGNTNK
+1049 VSRKVINWKTNTK
-1063 NLKPSI
+1063 KALKPAI
-1069 KLVDNKGDVISLG
+1069 TLVDASGNVINLG
-1082 GKKVAEYLLPTHSV
+1082 GKRIAEYLLPIYSV
-1096 LGAKIIDKE
+1096 LNVA
-1105 NIKRGDVIARIPV
+1105 NGDTVVAGDILARIPV
-1118 QAKGAGDITGGLPRV
+1118 QAKRTGDITGGLPRV
-1133 NELLEVRRPSNP
+1133 NELLEVRRPTNP
-1145 ALLSEIAGTVE
+1145 ALLAEIDGIVE
-1156 LKEIK
+1156 LEDSKSKI
-1161 NKMVITV
+1161 IIRI
-1168 ESDPMQTIKD
+1168 DPDNGT
-1178 IDTEKRKVVVND
+1178 
-1190 GAMVVKGDV
+1190 AP
-1199 LVDKTDDQDA
+1199 
-1209 IRANQD
+1209 
-1215 GKVYVYETTS
+1215 
-1225 IVDGQKQTRTTIDIC
+1225 
-1240 DYVEYPVAKGAKL
+1240 VEYAVPKGTNL
-1253 LVRTGDIVAKAEKLV
+1253 LVRSGDTVRKADKLV

-1283 KALSTFMVEQIQQVY
+1283 KALATFMVEQIQQVY
-1298 RLQGVT
+1298 RLQGVV

-1323 TDPGDTSF
+1323 TAPGDTGF

-1342 EEENARVIRDGNRP
+1342 EEENARVARDGGKQ
-1356 AKRSE
+1356 AEASQ

-1433 KAEKLAREGNGQQQL
+1433 RAEKLAREGNAQQQL
-1448 MDL
+1448 LDI

>member
-1 MSNVLQ
+1 MTNMLQ

-50 MKPEQEGLFCQQIF
+50 LKPEPEGLFCQQIF
-64 GPAKDYECA
+64 GPVKDYECA

-78 RIKYRGLICEKCGVE
+78 RIKFRGVVCERCGVE
-93 VGSSSVR
+93 VGSSTVR

-158 DVISEDD
+158 DVISEDE
-165 YQAAIE
+165 YQNAVE
-171 EFGADAFRVGIGA
+171 EFGADAFHVGIGA
-184 EGVRE
+184 EGIRS
-189 IIAGMDMGDERTR
+189 IIANLDMGDERTR
-202 LREELAE
+202 LRAEISE
-209 TKSETKRRSLIKQ
+209 TKSDAKRKALIKQ

-242 VIPVIPPEMRP
+242 IIPVIPPDMRP

-282 KFMEMHAPDIIIRN
+282 RFIEMHAPEIIVRN

-325 LKSLSDSLR
+325 LKSLSDSLS

-343 MLGKRVDYSGR
+343 LLGKRVDYSGR
-354 SVIVSGPTLKLH
+354 SVIVSGPSLKLH

-375 LELFKPFVFSR
+375 LELFKPFVYAR
-386 LMTGGYAN
+386 LLAGDYAN

-408 IVWEM
+408 IVWEI

-427 APTLHRLSLLAFE
+427 APSLHRLSLLAFE

-481 ARTLMLASNNVLSP
+481 ARTLMLSSNNVLSP
-495 ANGDPMIVPSQDMVL
+495 ANGEPMIVPSQDMVL
-510 GVYYISLINGEHDEK
+510 GVYYISLINGEHTEK

-539 ENKSITLHTPII
+539 ENKTITLHTPIV

-557 TEKTTAGRMILGELL
+557 IYKTTAGRMILGELL
-572 PKSENM
+572 PKSDDM
-578 PFSLVNKVMPVS
+578 PFDLVNKVMPVK

-601 RCGDKE
+601 RCGDKAT
-607 MILLADALKN
+607 ILLADALKD

-627 ISIGYDDIVIPEEK
+627 ISIGFDDIVIPEEK
-641 KAMIAASEKTAEE
+641 KDLIAESEKAAEE
-654 IEDQYQNGLLS
+654 IEEQYQNGLLS
-665 KGERYNK
+665 GGERHNK
-672 LVDLWQTTTDKLG
+672 LIDLWQKTTDKLG
-685 DMAYAALGK
+685 DLAYAALGK
-694 SSGDQWNSVYMM
+694 TTGDNWNSVLMM

-795 GTSECIEAKPV
+795 GTTEYITAKPV
-806 YNGSKIEVPLG
+806 YQGSTLSVALG
-817 DVVLGRTAAED
+817 DVVLGRTAAHD
-828 IIDSKTKEV
+828 IIHPITKEV
-837 IVPKGELITKAA
+837 IVPAGELITKTAA
-849 SKRINASDLK
+849 KKINESGLPSVD
-859 SAKVRSVL
+859 VRSVL

-915 HIGGVATAAE
+915 HIGGVAAGGAE
-925 SSFIEVAVPKDEK
+925 SHFIEVPVSGTIKLTGVNTIKNSAGRIVVLSRNGELAVVDDKGEK
-938 AFIEL
+938 LFS
-943 QDVETAVNSN
+943 SN
-953 GRFVVMSRKGHVV
+953 
-966 VKDGNRSEL
+966 
-975 SKTALPYGAL
+975 LPYASMLIVNDGDKVEKGAK
-985 LVGKFAKSTDAF
+985 V
-997 VVEASDKDQSIKIAE
+997 AE
-1012 WDASATAIIAE
+1012 WDPYSNTIIAE
-1023 TDGQVVYNDLIENVS
+1023 KDGIVQFNDLIENVS
-1038 FQDEADAQTSI
+1038 YQEEVDSMTGI
-1049 VSRKVISWTGNTNK
+1049 VSRKVINWKTNTKKALN
-1063 NLKPSI
+1063 PAI
-1069 KLVDNKGDVISLG
+1069 TLVNEKGEIISLG
-1082 GKKVAEYLLPTHSV
+1082 GKKIAEYLLPMYSILNV
-1096 LGAKIIDKE
+1096 ANGDKVVA
-1105 NIKRGDVIARIPV
+1105 GDVLARIPV
-1118 QAKGAGDITGGLPRV
+1118 QSKRTSDITGGLPRV
-1133 NELLEVRRPSNP
+1133 NELLEVRRPANP
-1145 ALLSEIAGTVE
+1145 ALLAEIDGTIE
-1156 LKEIK
+1156 LEDAKSKIL
-1161 NKMVITV
+1161 VRIV
-1168 ESDPMQTIKD
+1168 PD
-1178 IDTEKRKVVVND
+1178 D
-1190 GAMVVKGDV
+1190 GTAP
-1199 LVDKTDDQDA
+1199 
-1209 IRANQD
+1209 
-1215 GKVYVYETTS
+1215 
-1225 IVDGQKQTRTTIDIC
+1225 
-1240 DYVEYPVAKGAKL
+1240 VEYAVPKGTNL
-1253 LVRTGDIVAKAEKLV
+1253 LVRSGDVVRKADKLV

-1283 KALSTFMVEQIQQVY
+1283 KALATFMVEQIQQVY
-1298 RLQGVT
+1298 RLQGVV

-1323 TDPGDTSF
+1323 TNPGDTGF

-1342 EEENARVIRDGNRP
+1342 EEENARVAHDGGKP
-1356 AKRSE
+1356 AVASQ

-1394 SGSTDKLVGINENL
+1394 SGATDKLVGINENL

-1418 GAYVRRVREIAREEE
+1418 GAYVRRVREIAKEEE
-1433 KAEKLAREGNGQQQL
+1433 KAEKLAREGNAHQQL
-1448 MDL
+1448 LDI

>member
-1 MSNVLQ
+1 MSNMLQ

-25 IASPEEILSWSH
+25 IASPEEILSWSF

-50 MKPEQEGLFCQQIF
+50 LKPEAEGLFCQQIF
-64 GPAKDYECA
+64 GPVKDYECA

-78 RIKYRGLICEKCGVE
+78 RIKFRGVVCERCGVE
-93 VGSSSVR
+93 VGPSAVR

-144 YIVIEPGLTNLKQY
+144 YIVIEPGLTNLKLY
-158 DVISEDD
+158 DVISEDE
-165 YQAAIE
+165 YQAAVE

-184 EGVRE
+184 EGVRS
-189 IIAGMDMGDERTR
+189 IIENLDMGDERTR
-202 LREELAE
+202 LRAELAD
-209 TKSETKRRSLIKQ
+209 TKSETKRKSIIKQ
-222 LKLVEAFLDSKTEP
+222 LKLVEAFLDSKTNP
-236 AWMLPD
+236 AWMMPD
-242 VIPVIPPEMRP
+242 IIPVIPPDMRP

-282 KFMEMHAPDIIIRN
+282 RFMEMHAPDIIVRN

-375 LELFKPFVFSR
+375 LELFKPFVYAR
-386 LMTGGYAN
+386 LLAGDYAN

-408 IVWEM
+408 VVWEI
-413 LEKVIYQHPVLLNR
+413 LEKVIYEHPVLLNR

-454 VCKGFNADFDGD
+454 VCSGFNADFDGD

-481 ARTLMLASNNVLSP
+481 ARTLMLSSNNVLSP
-495 ANGDPMIVPSQDMVL
+495 ANGAPMIVPSQDMVL
-510 GVYYISLINGEHDEK
+510 GVYYISLINGEHTDK

-539 ENKSITLHTPII
+539 ENKTITLHTPIV

-557 TEKTTAGRMILGELL
+557 TYKTTAGRMILGELL
-572 PKSENM
+572 PKSDNM
-578 PFSLVNKVMPVS
+578 PFDLVNKVMPRS
-590 EIKALLATTYE
+590 AIKSLLATTYE
-601 RCGDKE
+601 RCGDKA
-607 MILLADALKN
+607 MILLADALKD

-641 KAMIAASEKTAEE
+641 KAMIAESEKIAEE
-654 IEDQYQNGLLS
+654 IEEQYQNGLLS
-665 KGERYNK
+665 GGERYNK
-672 LVDLWQTTTDKLG
+672 LVDMWQKTTDKLG

-694 SSGDQWNSVYMM
+694 TTGDNWNSIHMM
-706 ALSGARGSKRQIQ
+706 ALSEARGSKRQIQ

-795 GTSECIEAKPV
+795 GTTEFITAKPV
-806 YNGSKIEVPLG
+806 YQGSTLSVPLG
-817 DVVLGRTAAED
+817 DVVLGRTAAHD
-828 IIDSKTKEV
+828 IVHPLTKEV
-837 IVPKGELITKAA
+837 IVPAGELITKAA
-849 SKRINASDLK
+849 SKAINESGLPSVD
-859 SAKVRSVL
+859 VRSVL

-915 HIGGVATAAE
+915 HIGGIAAGGTD
-925 SSFIEVAVPKDEK
+925 SHFIEVPVAGRIKL
-938 AFIEL
+938 IG
-943 QDVETAVNSN
+943 VNTIKNSA
-953 GRFVVMSRKGHVV
+953 GRVV
-966 VKDGNRSEL
+966 VLSRNGKIAIVDDADKEL
-975 SKTALPYGAL
+975 FSCALPYASMLIVNDGDSVEKGAK
-985 LVGKFAKSTDAF
+985 V
-997 VVEASDKDQSIKIAE
+997 AE
-1012 WDASATAIIAE
+1012 WDPYSNTIIAE
-1023 TDGQVVYNDLIENVS
+1023 ADGTVNYNDLVENVS
-1038 FQDEADAQTSI
+1038 FQEEVDSMTGI
-1049 VSRKVISWTGNTNK
+1049 VSRKVINWKTNTK
-1063 NLKPSI
+1063 KALKPAVT
-1069 KLVDNKGDVISLG
+1069 LVDASGNVINLG
-1082 GKKVAEYLLPTHSV
+1082 GKKIAEYLLPIYSILNV
-1096 LGAKIIDKE
+1096 A
-1105 NIKRGDVIARIPV
+1105 NGDTVRAGDILARIPV
-1118 QAKGAGDITGGLPRV
+1118 QTKRTGDITGGLPRV
-1133 NELLEVRRPSNP
+1133 NELLEVRRPTNP
-1145 ALLSEIAGTVE
+1145 ALLAEIDGTVDLE
-1156 LKEIK
+1156 DAKSKIIIRIEP
-1161 NKMVITV
+1161 T
-1168 ESDPMQTIKD
+1168 
-1178 IDTEKRKVVVND
+1178 D
-1190 GAMVVKGDV
+1190 GTAP
-1199 LVDKTDDQDA
+1199 
-1209 IRANQD
+1209 
-1215 GKVYVYETTS
+1215 
-1225 IVDGQKQTRTTIDIC
+1225 
-1240 DYVEYPVAKGAKL
+1240 VEYAVPKGTNL
-1253 LVRTGDIVAKAEKLV
+1253 LVRSGDMVKKADKLV

-1283 KALSTFMVEQIQQVY
+1283 KALATFMVDQIQQVY

-1318 RRVEI
+1318 RRVEV
-1323 TDPGDTSF
+1323 TNPGDTGF

-1342 EEENARVIRDGNRP
+1342 EEENARVARDGGRL
-1356 AKRSE
+1356 AEASQ

-1418 GAYVRRVREIAREEE
+1418 GAYVRRVREIAKEEE
-1433 KAEKLAREGNGQQQL
+1433 KAERLAREGNAQQQL
-1448 MDL
+1448 LDI

>member
-1 MSNVLQ
+1 MLQ

-12 IETKEQFDALRIT
+12 IETKENFDALRIS

-50 MKPEQEGLFCQQIF
+50 LKPEADGLFCQQIF
-64 GPAKDYECA
+64 GPVKDYECA

-78 RIKYRGLICEKCGVE
+78 RIKFRGVVCERCGVE

-107 KLAMPVAH
+107 KLATPVSH

-134 KLEQVISYDA
+134 KLEQVIYYDA
-144 YIVIEPGLTNLKQY
+144 YIVTEPGLTNLKLY
-158 DVISEDD
+158 DVISDD
-165 YQAAIE
+165 EYQAALI
-171 EFGADAFRVGIGA
+171 EFGADAFHVGIGA
-184 EGVRE
+184 EGIRNV
-189 IIAGMDMGDERTR
+189 IANMDMGDDRTR
-202 LREELAE
+202 LRAELAE
-209 TKSETKRRSLIKQ
+209 TKSEAKRKGIIKH
-222 LKLVEAFLDSKTEP
+222 LKLVEALMESKTEP

-242 VIPVIPPEMRP
+242 VLPVIPPDMRP

-282 KFMEMHAPDIIIRN
+282 KLIDLHAPEIIIRN

-308 FDNGHKARPM
+308 FDNGHKQRPM

-366 QVGLPKTMA
+366 QVGLPQSMA
-375 LELFKPFVFSR
+375 LELFKPFVFAR
-386 LMTGGYAN
+386 LLAGDYAN

-408 IVWEM
+408 IVWEI
-413 LEKVIYQHPVLLNR
+413 LEDVIHEHPVLLNR
-427 APTLHRLSLLAFE
+427 APTLHRLGFLAFE

-495 ANGDPMIVPSQDMVL
+495 ANGEPMIVPSQDMVL
-510 GVYYISLINGEHDEK
+510 GIYYLSLMDGEHSDK
-525 SPRFAN
+525 SPRFGT
-531 MDEVKLAL
+531 MDEIRMAL
-539 ENKSITLHTPII
+539 ENKAITLHTPIV
-551 ARINGK
+551 ARFNGK
-557 TEKTTAGRMILGELL
+557 LFKTTAGRMILGELL
-572 PKSENM
+572 PKCESVS
-578 PFSLVNKVMPVS
+578 FDLVNQVMPV
-590 EIKALLATTYE
+590 EKIRALLATVYE
-601 RCGDKE
+601 KCGDKE
-607 MILLADALKN
+607 MILLADNLKN

-627 ISIGYDDIVIPEEK
+627 ISIGFDDIVIPAEKQQIIADAEK
-641 KAMIAASEKTAEE
+641 KAAE
-654 IEDQYQNGLLS
+654 IEDQYQNGLIS
-665 KGERYNK
+665 HGERHNR
-672 LVDLWQTTTDKLG
+672 LIDMWQKITDKLG
-685 DMAYAALGK
+685 DLAYASLGK
-694 SSGDQWNSVYMM
+694 TTGDNWNSIHMM
-706 ALSGARGSKRQIQ
+706 ALSKARGSKTQIQ
-719 QLAGM
+719 QVAGM
-724 RGMMQKPDG
+724 RGMMMKPDG

-756 THGARKGMS
+756 THGARKGLA

-795 GTSECIEAKPV
+795 GTHEFITATPV
-806 YNGSKIEVPLG
+806 YQGSTLSVALG
-817 DVVLGRTAAED
+817 DLVLGRTAAHD
-828 IIDSKTKEV
+828 IVHPISNEV
-837 IVPKGELITKAA
+837 IVAAGELITKDAA
-849 SKRINASDLK
+849 KQINSSGLPSVD
-859 SAKVRSVL
+859 VRSVL
-867 TCCSDG
+867 TCQSDG

-878 YGMDLSRNALVH
+878 YGMDLSRSALVH
-890 VGEAVGVIAGQSI
+890 VGEAVGVVAGQSI

-915 HIGGVATAAE
+915 HVGGIASGGAE
-925 SSFIEVAVPKDEK
+925 NHFIETPVAGTIKLTGVRTIK
-938 AFIEL
+938 
-943 QDVETAVNSN
+943 NSV
-953 GRFVVMSRKGHVV
+953 GRVV
-966 VKDGNRSEL
+966 VL
-975 SKTALPYGAL
+975 SRNGEIAIVDKKGKEQFSQKLPYSAMLIVNDGDSVEKGAK
-985 LVGKFAKSTDAF
+985 V
-997 VVEASDKDQSIKIAE
+997 AE
-1012 WDASATAIIAE
+1012 WDPYSNTIIAE
-1023 TDGQVVYNDLIENVS
+1023 KGGIVAFNDLVENMS
-1038 FQDEADAQTSI
+1038 YAEEMDAMTGI
-1049 VSRKVISWTGNTNK
+1049 VSRKVINWKSTTK
-1063 NLKPSI
+1063 KALKPAI
-1069 KLVDNKGDVISLG
+1069 VLTDEKGEVINLG
-1082 GKKVAEYLLPTHSV
+1082 GKKIAEYLLPIYSV
-1096 LGAKIIDKE
+1096 LNVSNGQTVNA
-1105 NIKRGDVIARIPV
+1105 GDILARIPV
-1118 QAKGAGDITGGLPRV
+1118 QTKKTGDITGGLPRV
-1133 NELLEVRRPSNP
+1133 NELLEVRRPQNP
-1145 ALLSEIAGTVE
+1145 ALLAEIDGTVE
-1156 LKEIK
+1156 LEDSKSKIIIRIEP
-1161 NKMVITV
+1161 
-1168 ESDPMQTIKD
+1168 E
-1178 IDTEKRKVVVND
+1178 D
-1190 GAMVVKGDV
+1190 GSAP
-1199 LVDKTDDQDA
+1199 
-1209 IRANQD
+1209 
-1215 GKVYVYETTS
+1215 
-1225 IVDGQKQTRTTIDIC
+1225 
-1240 DYVEYPVAKGAKL
+1240 VEYAVPKGTNL
-1253 LVRTGDIVAKAEKLV
+1253 LVRSGDVVKKAEKLI

-1283 KALSTFMVEQIQQVY
+1283 KALATFMVDAIQQVY

-1304 INDKHIEILIREMT
+1304 INNKHIETLIREMT

-1323 TDPGDTSF
+1323 QNPGDTSF

-1342 EEENARVIRDGNRP
+1342 EEENAQIAKDGGRV
-1356 AKRSE
+1356 AEASQ

-1394 SGSTDKLVGINENL
+1394 AGSTDKLAGINENL

-1418 GAYVRRVREIAREEE
+1418 GAYVRRVREIAHEEE
-1433 KAEKLAREGNGQQQL
+1433 LAEKIAREGTANQQL
-1448 MDL
+1448 LDI

>member
-1 MSNVLQ
+1 MTNMLQ

-12 IETKEQFDALRIT
+12 IETKEQFDALRIA

-50 MKPEQEGLFCQQIF
+50 LKPEPEGLFCQQIF
-64 GPAKDYECA
+64 GPVKDYECA

-78 RIKYRGLICEKCGVE
+78 RIKFRGVVCERCGVE
-93 VGSSSVR
+93 VGSSTVR

-158 DVISEDD
+158 DVISEDE
-165 YQAAIE
+165 YQNAVE
-171 EFGADAFRVGIGA
+171 EFGADAFHVGIGA
-184 EGVRE
+184 EGIRS
-189 IIAGMDMGDERTR
+189 IIANLDMGDERTR
-202 LREELAE
+202 LRAELSE
-209 TKSETKRRSLIKQ
+209 TKSEAKRKALIKQ
-222 LKLVEAFLDSKTEP
+222 LKLVEAFLDSKTDP

-242 VIPVIPPEMRP
+242 VIPVIPPDMRP

-282 KFMEMHAPDIIIRN
+282 RFMEMHAPEIIVRN

-354 SVIVSGPTLKLH
+354 SVIVSGPSLKLH

-375 LELFKPFVFSR
+375 LELFKPFVYAR
-386 LMTGGYAN
+386 LLAGDYAN

-408 IVWEM
+408 IVWEI

-454 VCKGFNADFDGD
+454 VCGGFNADFDGD

-481 ARTLMLASNNVLSP
+481 ARTLMLSSNNVLSP
-495 ANGDPMIVPSQDMVL
+495 ANGEPMIVPTQDMVL
-510 GVYYISLINGEHDEK
+510 GIYYISLINGEHTEK

-531 MDEVKLAL
+531 MDEVQLAL
-539 ENKSITLHTPII
+539 ENKTITLHTPIF

-557 TEKTTAGRMILGELL
+557 TYKTTAGRMILGELL

-578 PFSLVNKVMPVS
+578 PFDLVNKVMPHG

-601 RCGDKE
+601 RCGDKA

-627 ISIGYDDIVIPEEK
+627 ISIGFDDIVIPEEK
-641 KAMIAASEKTAEE
+641 KEMIAEAEKAAEE
-654 IEDQYQNGLLS
+654 IEEQYQNGLLS
-665 KGERYNK
+665 GGERHNK
-672 LVDLWQTTTDKLG
+672 LIDLWQKTTDKLG
-685 DMAYAALGK
+685 DLAYAALGK
-694 SSGDQWNSVYMM
+694 TTGDNWNSILMM
-706 ALSGARGSKRQIQ
+706 ALSKARGSKRQIQ

-795 GTSECIEAKPV
+795 GTKEYITAKPV
-806 YNGSKIEVPLG
+806 YQGSTLSVPLG
-817 DVVLGRTAAED
+817 DVVLGRTAAHD
-828 IIDSKTKEV
+828 IIHPITKEV
-837 IVPKGELITKAA
+837 IVPEGELITKTAA
-849 SKRINASDLK
+849 KKINESGLPSVD
-859 SAKVRSVL
+859 VRSVL

-915 HIGGVATAAE
+915 HIGGVAAGGAE
-925 SSFIEVAVPKDEK
+925 SHFIEVPVSGTIKLTGVNTIKNSAGRIVVLSRNGELAVVDDKGEK
-938 AFIEL
+938 LF
-943 QDVETAVNSN
+943 TS
-953 GRFVVMSRKGHVV
+953 G
-966 VKDGNRSEL
+966 
-975 SKTALPYGAL
+975 LPYASMLIVNDGDKVEKGAK
-985 LVGKFAKSTDAF
+985 V
-997 VVEASDKDQSIKIAE
+997 AE
-1012 WDASATAIIAE
+1012 WDPYSNTIIAE
-1023 TDGQVVYNDLIENVS
+1023 KDGIVKFNDLIENVS
-1038 FQDEADAQTSI
+1038 YQEEVDSMTGI
-1049 VSRKVISWTGNTNK
+1049 VSRKVINWKSNTKKALN
-1063 NLKPSI
+1063 PSI
-1069 KLVDNKGDVISLG
+1069 TLVDDKGQIISLG
-1082 GKKVAEYLLPTHSV
+1082 GKKIAEYLLPMYSILNV
-1096 LGAKIIDKE
+1096 ANGATVAA
-1105 NIKRGDVIARIPV
+1105 GDVLARIPV
-1118 QAKGAGDITGGLPRV
+1118 QSKRTSDITGGLPRV
-1133 NELLEVRRPSNP
+1133 NELLEVRRPANP
-1145 ALLSEIAGTVE
+1145 ALLAEIDGTIE
-1156 LKEIK
+1156 LEDAKSKII
-1161 NKMVITV
+1161 VRIV
-1168 ESDPMQTIKD
+1168 PD
-1178 IDTEKRKVVVND
+1178 D
-1190 GAMVVKGDV
+1190 GTAP
-1199 LVDKTDDQDA
+1199 
-1209 IRANQD
+1209 
-1215 GKVYVYETTS
+1215 
-1225 IVDGQKQTRTTIDIC
+1225 
-1240 DYVEYPVAKGAKL
+1240 VEYAVPKGTNL
-1253 LVRTGDIVAKAEKLV
+1253 LVRSGDVVRKADKLV

-1283 KALSTFMVEQIQQVY
+1283 KALATFMVEQIQQVY
-1298 RLQGVT
+1298 RLQGVV

-1323 TDPGDTSF
+1323 TNPGDTGF

-1342 EEENARVIRDGNRP
+1342 EEENDRVVRDGGKP
-1356 AKRSE
+1356 AEASQ

-1394 SGSTDKLVGINENL
+1394 SGATDKLVGINENL

-1418 GAYVRRVREIAREEE
+1418 GAYVRRVREIAKEEE
-1433 KAEKLAREGNGQQQL
+1433 RAEKLAREGGNQQQL
-1448 MDL
+1448 LDI

>member
-1 MSNVLQ
+1 MTNMLQ

-50 MKPEQEGLFCQQIF
+50 LKPEPEGLFCQQIF
-64 GPAKDYECA
+64 GPVKDYECA

-78 RIKYRGLICEKCGVE
+78 RIKFRGVVCERCGVE
-93 VGSSSVR
+93 VGSSTVR

-144 YIVIEPGLTNLKQY
+144 YIVIEPGLTDLKQY

-165 YQAAIE
+165 YQQAVE
-171 EFGADAFRVGIGA
+171 KYGADAFHVGIGA
-184 EGVRE
+184 EGVRS
-189 IIAGMDMGDERTR
+189 IIANLDMGDERTR
-202 LREELAE
+202 LRAELAD
-209 TKSETKRRSLIKQ
+209 TKSDAKRKGLIKQ

-242 VIPVIPPEMRP
+242 IIPVIPPDMRP

-282 KFMEMHAPDIIIRN
+282 RFIDMHAPEIIVRN

-354 SVIVSGPTLKLH
+354 SVIVSGPSLKLH

-375 LELFKPFVFSR
+375 LELFKPFVYSR
-386 LMTGGYAN
+386 LLAGDYAN
-394 TLKTARKMVENGED
+394 TLKAARKMVENGED
-408 IVWEM
+408 VVWEI
-413 LEKVIYQHPVLLNR
+413 LEDVIHQHPVLLNR
-427 APTLHRLSLLAFE
+427 QPSLHRLSMLAFE

-466 QMSVHVP
+466 QMAVHVP

-481 ARTLMLASNNVLSP
+481 ARTLMLSSNNILSP
-495 ANGDPMIVPSQDMVL
+495 ANGEPMIVPSQDMVL
-510 GVYYISLINGEHDEK
+510 GVYYISLINGEHTDK
-525 SPRFAN
+525 SPCFAN
-531 MDEVKLAL
+531 MDEVKMAL
-539 ENKSITLHTPII
+539 ENHSITLHTPIV

-557 TEKTTAGRMILGELL
+557 IYKTTAGRMILGELL

-578 PFSLVNKVMPVS
+578 PFDLVNKVMPVG

-601 RCGDKE
+601 RCGDKAT
-607 MILLADALKN
+607 ILLADALKD

-627 ISIGYDDIVIPEEK
+627 ISIGYDDIVIPDEK
-641 KAMIAASEKTAEE
+641 KEIIEETEKSAEE
-654 IEDQYQNGLLS
+654 IEQQYQNGLLS
-665 KGERYNK
+665 GGEKHNK
-672 LVDLWQTTTDKLG
+672 LIDLWQNTTDKIG
-685 DMAYAALGK
+685 DLAYTALEK
-694 SSGDQWNSVYMM
+694 TSGDNWNSVWMM
-706 ALSGARGSKRQIQ
+706 AKSGARGSKRQIQ
-719 QLAGM
+719 QVAGM

-743 FKEGLTMSEYFTS
+743 FKEGLTMAEYFTS

-795 GTSECIEAKPV
+795 GTEEYITAKPV
-806 YNGSKIEVPLG
+806 YQGSTLSVPLG
-817 DVVLGRTAAED
+817 DVVLGRTAAHD
-828 IIDSKTKEV
+828 IVHPITKEI
-837 IVPKGELITKAA
+837 IVPAGELVTKAA
-849 SKRINASDLK
+849 ARKINESGLPSVD
-859 SAKVRSVL
+859 VRSVL
-867 TCCSDG
+867 TCHSDG

-878 YGMDLSRNALVH
+878 YGMDLSRQALVH

-915 HIGGVATAAE
+915 HIGGVASGGAE
-925 SSFIEVAVPKDEK
+925 SHFIEVPVAGTIK
-938 AFIEL
+938 L
-943 QDVETAVNSN
+943 SSVNTIKNSA
-953 GRFVVMSRKGHVV
+953 GRVV
-966 VKDGNRSEL
+966 VLSRNGEL
-975 SKTALPYGAL
+975 SVVDAKGETLFNTKLPYASMLIVNDGDTVDKGAK
-985 LVGKFAKSTDAF
+985 V
-997 VVEASDKDQSIKIAE
+997 AE
-1012 WDASATAIIAE
+1012 WDPYSNTIIAE
-1023 TDGQVVYNDLIENVS
+1023 KDGIVQFQDLVENVS
-1038 FQDEADAQTSI
+1038 YQEEVDSTTGI
-1049 VSRKVISWTGNTNK
+1049 TSRKVINWKTNTKKALN
-1063 NLKPSI
+1063 PAI
-1069 KLVDNKGDVISLG
+1069 TLVDESGNIISLG
-1082 GKKVAEYLLPTHSV
+1082 GKKIAEYLLPVYSV
-1096 LGAKIIDKE
+1096 LNVSNGATVSA
-1105 NIKRGDVIARIPV
+1105 GDILARIPV
-1118 QAKGAGDITGGLPRV
+1118 QTKRTGDITGGLPRV

-1145 ALLSEIAGTVE
+1145 ALLAEIDGTIE
-1156 LKEIK
+1156 LEDAKSKIIIRI
-1161 NKMVITV
+1161 VP
-1168 ESDPMQTIKD
+1168 D
-1178 IDTEKRKVVVND
+1178 D
-1190 GAMVVKGDV
+1190 GTAP
-1199 LVDKTDDQDA
+1199 
-1209 IRANQD
+1209 
-1215 GKVYVYETTS
+1215 
-1225 IVDGQKQTRTTIDIC
+1225 
-1240 DYVEYPVAKGAKL
+1240 VEYAVPKGTNL
-1253 LVRTGDIVAKAEKLV
+1253 LVRSGDIVKKADKLV

-1283 KALSTFMVEQIQQVY
+1283 KALATFMVEQIQQVY
-1298 RLQGVT
+1298 RLQGVS

-1323 TDPGDTSF
+1323 TNPGDTGF
-1331 LMGQVV
+1331 LMGQVI

-1342 EEENARVIRDGNRP
+1342 EEENARVIHDGGKP
-1356 AKRSE
+1356 AEASQ

-1394 SGSTDKLVGINENL
+1394 SGATDKLVGINENL
-1408 IVGRLIPIGT
+1408 IVGRLIPVGT

-1433 KAEKLAREGNGQQQL
+1433 RAEKLAREGNEKQQML
-1448 MDL
+1448 DF

>member
-1 MSNVLQ
+1 MTNMLQ

-12 IETKEQFDALRIT
+12 IETKEQFDALRIS

-50 MKPEQEGLFCQQIF
+50 LKPEAEGLFCQQIF
-64 GPAKDYECA
+64 GPVKDYECA

-78 RIKYRGLICEKCGVE
+78 RIKFRGVVCERCGVE
-93 VGSSSVR
+93 VGSSTVR

-107 KLAMPVAH
+107 KLAIPVAH

-144 YIVIEPGLTNLKQY
+144 YIVTEPGLTSLKQY
-158 DVISEDD
+158 DVISEDE

-171 EFGADAFRVGIGA
+171 EFGEDSFHVGIGA
-184 EGVRE
+184 EGVRS
-189 IIAGMDMGDERTR
+189 IIANLDMGDERTR
-202 LREELAE
+202 LRAELAE
-209 TKSETKRRSLIKQ
+209 TKSEAKRKSIIKQ
-222 LKLVEAFLDSKTEP
+222 LKLVESFLDSKTEP

-242 VIPVIPPEMRP
+242 VLPVIPPDMRP

-282 KFMEMHAPDIIIRN
+282 RFMEMHAPEIIVRN

-334 GKSGRFRMN
+334 GKTGRFRMN

-354 SVIVSGPTLKLH
+354 SVITPGPSLRMH

-375 LELFKPFVFSR
+375 LELFKPFVYAK
-386 LMTGGYAN
+386 LLAGDYAN

-408 IVWEM
+408 IVWEI

-427 APTLHRLSLLAFE
+427 APTLHRLSLIAFE

-481 ARTLMLASNNVLSP
+481 ARTLMLSTNNVLSP
-495 ANGDPMIVPSQDMVL
+495 ANGEPMTVPSQDMVL
-510 GVYYISLINGEHDEK
+510 GVYYISLVNGEHDEKK

-531 MDEVKLAL
+531 MDEVLLAL
-539 ENKSITLHTPII
+539 ENKTITLHTPIY
-551 ARINGK
+551 ARVKGQK
-557 TEKTTAGRMILGELL
+557 YATTAGRMILGELL
-572 PKSENM
+572 PDGM
-578 PFSLVNKVMPVS
+578 PFDSVNKVMPVK
-590 EIKALLATTYE
+590 EIKKLLAATYE
-601 RCGDKE
+601 ACGDKA
-607 MILLADALKN
+607 MILLADALKD
-617 TGFEQAARSG
+617 TGFEQAVRSG
-627 ISIGYDDIVIPEEK
+627 ISIGFDDIVVPSDKE
-641 KAMIAASEKTAEE
+641 AMIEKSEKAAAE
-654 IEDQYQNGLLS
+654 IESQYQNGLLS
-665 KGERYNK
+665 SGERHNK
-672 LVDLWQTTTDKLG
+672 LIDLWQHTTDELG
-685 DMAYAALGK
+685 DKAYASLGNTT
-694 SSGDQWNSVYMM
+694 GDNWNSIHMM
-706 ALSGARGSKRQIQ
+706 ALSGARGSKGQIQ

-765 DTALKTADAGYLTRR
+765 DTALKTASAGYLTRR
-780 LVELAQ
+780 LVDLAL

-795 GTSECIEAKPV
+795 GTHEFITAKPV
-806 YNGSKIEVPLG
+806 YQGSTLTVPLG
-817 DVVLGRTAAED
+817 DVVLGRTAAND
-828 IIDSKTKEV
+828 IVHPLTKEV
-837 IVPKGELITKAA
+837 IVKAGDLITKSAA
-849 SKRINASDLK
+849 KQINESGLPSVD
-859 SAKVRSVL
+859 VRSVL
-867 TCCSDG
+867 TCQSDG

-890 VGEAVGVIAGQSI
+890 VGEPVGLIAGQSI

-915 HIGGVATAAE
+915 HIGGIAE
-925 SSFIEVAVPKDEK
+925 GGSESHFIEMPVAGTIKLDN
-938 AFIEL
+938 
-943 QDVETAVNSN
+943 VNTITNSA
-953 GRFVVMSRKGHVV
+953 GRVV
-966 VKDGNRSEL
+966 VLSRTGKIAVVDKDGKEQFSC
-975 SKTALPYGAL
+975 ALPYASM
-985 LVGKFAKSTDAF
+985 LVVNEGDK
-997 VVEASDKDQSIKIAE
+997 VEKGQKVAE
-1012 WDASATAIIAE
+1012 WDPYSNTIIAE
-1023 TDGQVVYNDLIENVS
+1023 KDGIVSFNDLIENVS
-1038 FQDEADAQTSI
+1038 YQEEVDSMTGI
-1049 VSRKVISWTGNTNK
+1049 VSRKVINWKTNTK
-1063 NLKPSI
+1063 KALSPSI
-1069 KLVDNKGDVISLG
+1069 RLVDESGNVISLG
-1082 GKKVAEYLLPTHSV
+1082 GKKIAEYLLPTYSTLNV
-1096 LGAKIIDKE
+1096 SNGDKIQA
-1105 NIKRGDVIARIPV
+1105 GDILARIPV
-1118 QAKGAGDITGGLPRV
+1118 HTKKTGDITGGLPRV
-1133 NELLEVRRPSNP
+1133 EELLEIRRPANP
-1145 ALLSEIAGTVE
+1145 ALLAEIDGT
-1156 LKEIK
+1156 
-1161 NKMVITV
+1161 
-1168 ESDPMQTIKD
+1168 
-1178 IDTEKRKVVVND
+1178 IDLEDAKSKIIIRIEPND
-1190 GAMVVKGDV
+1190 GSAP
-1199 LVDKTDDQDA
+1199 
-1209 IRANQD
+1209 
-1215 GKVYVYETTS
+1215 
-1225 IVDGQKQTRTTIDIC
+1225 
-1240 DYVEYPVAKGAKL
+1240 VEYAVPKGTNL
-1253 LVRTGDIVAKAEKLV
+1253 LVRSGDVVRKADKLV

-1283 KALSTFMVEQIQQVY
+1283 KALAQFMVEQVQQVY
-1298 RLQGVT
+1298 RLQGVS

-1323 TDPGDTSF
+1323 SEPGDTCFIS
-1331 LMGQVV
+1331 GSVV

-1342 EEENARVIRDGNRP
+1342 EEENARVARDGGRI
-1356 AKRSE
+1356 AQATQ

-1380 SFQQTTKVLVDAAI
+1380 AFQQTTKVLVDAAI
-1394 SGSTDKLVGINENL
+1394 SGSTDKLIGVNENL
-1408 IVGRLIPIGT
+1408 VVGRLIPIGT
-1418 GAYVRRVREIAREEE
+1418 GAYVRRVREIAKEEE
-1433 KAEKLAREGNGQQQL
+1433 KEEKLAREGGNQQQL
-1448 MDL
+1448 LDI

>member
-1 MSNVLQ
+1 MTNMLQ

-12 IETKEQFDALRIT
+12 LETKEQFDALRIT
-25 IASPEEILSWSH
+25 IASPDEILSWSH

-50 MKPEQEGLFCQQIF
+50 LKPEAEGLFCQQIF
-64 GPAKDYECA
+64 GPVKDFECA

-78 RIKYRGLICEKCGVE
+78 RMKFRGTICERCGVE
-93 VGSSSVR
+93 VGSSTVR

-144 YIVIEPGLTNLKQY
+144 YIVIEPGLTSLKQY
-158 DVISEDD
+158 DVISEDE
-165 YQAAIE
+165 YQAAVE
-171 EFGADAFRVGIGA
+171 EFGADAFKVGIGA
-184 EGVRE
+184 EGIRE
-189 IIAGMDMGDERTR
+189 IIAGMDMGEERTR
-202 LREELAE
+202 LRAELKDV
-209 TKSETKRRSLIKQ
+209 KSETKRKSLIKQ
-222 LKLVEAFLDSKTEP
+222 LKLVEAFLDSNTQP

-242 VIPVIPPEMRP
+242 IIPVIPPDMRP

-282 KFMEMHAPDIIIRN
+282 RFMEMHAPEIIVRN

-302 EAVDSL
+302 EAVDSF

-354 SVIVSGPTLKLH
+354 SVIVSGPSLKLH

-375 LELFKPFVFSR
+375 LELFKPFVYAR
-386 LMTGGYAN
+386 LLAGDYAN

-408 IVWEM
+408 IVWEI
-413 LEKVIYQHPVLLNR
+413 LEKVIHEHPVLLNR

-481 ARTLMLASNNVLSP
+481 ARTLMLSSNNVLSP
-495 ANGDPMIVPSQDMVL
+495 ANGEPMIVPSQDMVL
-510 GVYYISLINGEHDEK
+510 GVYYISLINGEHTDK

-531 MDEVKLAL
+531 MDEVQMAL
-539 ENKSITLHTPII
+539 ENKTITLHTPII

-557 TEKTTAGRMILGELL
+557 TYKTTAGRMILGELL
-572 PKSENM
+572 PKSEKM
-578 PFSLVNKVMPVS
+578 PFDLVNKVMPVK

-617 TGFEQAARSG
+617 MGFEQAARSG
-627 ISIGYDDIVIPEEK
+627 ISIGYDDIVIPAEK
-641 KAMIAASEKTAEE
+641 KEMIAEAEKAASE

-665 KGERYNK
+665 GGERHNK
-672 LVDLWQTTTDKLG
+672 LIDLWQKTTDKMG
-685 DMAYAALGK
+685 DLAYAALSK
-694 SSGDQWNSVYMM
+694 TSGDNWNSVLMM

-719 QLAGM
+719 QLSGM

-795 GTSECIEAKPV
+795 GTTECITAKPV
-806 YNGSKIEVPLG
+806 YQGSTLSVALG
-817 DVVLGRTAAED
+817 DVVLGRTAAHD
-828 IIDSKTKEV
+828 IIHPITKEV
-837 IVPKGELITKAA
+837 IVPAGELITKTAA
-849 SKRINASDLK
+849 KQINESGLPSVD
-859 SAKVRSVL
+859 VRSVL

-915 HIGGVATAAE
+915 HIGGIAGGSAE
-925 SSFIEVAVPKDEK
+925 SHFMEVPVSGTVKLTGVNTIKNSVGRIVVLSRNGEIAIVD
-938 AFIEL
+938 
-943 QDVETAVNSN
+943 DNGETLFST
-953 GRFVVMSRKGHVV
+953 K
-966 VKDGNRSEL
+966 
-975 SKTALPYGAL
+975 LPYASMLIVNDGDKVEKGA
-985 LVGKFAKSTDAF
+985 
-997 VVEASDKDQSIKIAE
+997 KIAE
-1012 WDASATAIIAE
+1012 WDPYSNTIIAE
-1023 TDGQVVYNDLIENVS
+1023 KDGIVQFEDLIENVS
-1038 FQDEADAQTSI
+1038 YQEEVDSMTGI
-1049 VSRKVISWTGNTNK
+1049 VSRKVINWKANTKKALN
-1063 NLKPSI
+1063 PAI
-1069 KLVDNKGDVISLG
+1069 TLVDEKGNIVSLG
-1082 GKKVAEYLLPTHSV
+1082 GKKIAQYLLPMYSV
-1096 LGAKIIDKE
+1096 LNVANGATVSA
-1105 NIKRGDVIARIPV
+1105 GDVLARIPV
-1118 QAKGAGDITGGLPRV
+1118 QAKRTGDITGGLPRV
-1133 NELLEVRRPSNP
+1133 NELLEVRRPANP
-1145 ALLSEIAGTVE
+1145 ALLAEVDGTVE
-1156 LKEIK
+1156 LEDAKSKIIIRIEP
-1161 NKMVITV
+1161 
-1168 ESDPMQTIKD
+1168 D
-1178 IDTEKRKVVVND
+1178 D
-1190 GAMVVKGDV
+1190 GTAP
-1199 LVDKTDDQDA
+1199 
-1209 IRANQD
+1209 
-1215 GKVYVYETTS
+1215 
-1225 IVDGQKQTRTTIDIC
+1225 
-1240 DYVEYPVAKGAKL
+1240 VEYAVAKGTNL
-1253 LVRTGDIVAKAEKLV
+1253 MVRSGDTVRKADKLV

-1283 KALSTFMVEQIQQVY
+1283 KALATFMVEQIQQVY
-1298 RLQGVT
+1298 RLQGVV

-1323 TDPGDTSF
+1323 TNPGDTGF

-1342 EEENARVIRDGNRP
+1342 EEENARVARDGGKL
-1356 AKRSE
+1356 ATASQ

-1418 GAYVRRVREIAREEE
+1418 GAYVRRVREIAKEEE
-1433 KAEKLAREGNGQQQL
+1433 RAERLAREGNAQQQL
-1448 MDL
+1448 LDI

>member
-1 MSNVLQ
+1 MTNMLQ

-50 MKPEQEGLFCQQIF
+50 MKPEPEGLFCQQIF
-64 GPAKDYECA
+64 GPIKDYECA

-78 RIKYRGLICEKCGVE
+78 RIKFRGVVCERCGVE
-93 VGSSSVR
+93 VGSSTVR

-144 YIVIEPGLTNLKQY
+144 YIVIEPGLTSLKQY
-158 DVISEDD
+158 DVISEDE
-165 YQAAIE
+165 YQKAVE

-184 EGVRE
+184 EGVRS
-189 IIAGMDMGDERTR
+189 IIANLDMGDERTR
-202 LREELAE
+202 LRAELAE
-209 TKSETKRRSLIKQ
+209 TKSDAKRKGLIKQ
-222 LKLVEAFLDSKTEP
+222 LKLVEAFLESKTEP

-242 VIPVIPPEMRP
+242 IIPVIPPDMRP

-282 KFMEMHAPDIIIRN
+282 RFMEMHAPEIIVRN

-354 SVIVSGPTLKLH
+354 SVIVSGPSLKLH
-366 QVGLPKTMA
+366 QVGLPKAMA
-375 LELFKPFVFSR
+375 LELFKPFVYSR
-386 LMTGGYAN
+386 LMAGGYAN

-408 IVWEM
+408 IVWEI
-413 LEKVIYQHPVLLNR
+413 LEDVIHEHPVLLNR
-427 APTLHRLSLLAFE
+427 QPTLHRLSMLAFE

-466 QMSVHVP
+466 QMAVHVP

-481 ARTLMLASNNVLSP
+481 ARTLMLSSNNVLSP
-495 ANGDPMIVPSQDMVL
+495 ANGEPMIVPSQDMVL
-510 GVYYISLINGEHDEK
+510 GVYYISLINGEHTDK

-531 MDEVKLAL
+531 MDEVKMAL
-539 ENKSITLHTPII
+539 ENKSITLHTPIV

-557 TEKTTAGRMILGELL
+557 IYKTTAGRMILGELL

-578 PFSLVNKVMPVS
+578 PFDLVNKVMPVG

-601 RCGDKE
+601 RCGDKA
-607 MILLADALKN
+607 MILLADALKD

-641 KAMIAASEKTAEE
+641 KQIIAETEKAAEE
-654 IEDQYQNGLLS
+654 IEQQYQNGLLS
-665 KGERYNK
+665 GGEKHNK
-672 LVDLWQTTTDKLG
+672 LIDLWQNTTDKIG
-685 DMAYAALGK
+685 DLAYAALGK
-694 SSGDQWNSVYMM
+694 TTGDDWNSVLMM

-719 QLAGM
+719 QVAGM

-743 FKEGLTMSEYFTS
+743 FKEGLTMAEYFTS

-795 GTSECIEAKPV
+795 GTDEYITAKPV
-806 YNGSKIEVPLG
+806 YQGSTLAVPLG
-817 DVVLGRTAAED
+817 DVVLGRTAAHD
-828 IIDSKTKEV
+828 IVHPITKEV
-837 IVPKGELITKAA
+837 IVPAGELVTKAA
-849 SKRINASDLK
+849 ARKINESGLPSVD
-859 SAKVRSVL
+859 VRSVL
-867 TCCSDG
+867 TCHSDG

-878 YGMDLSRNALVH
+878 YGMDLSRQALVH

-915 HIGGVATAAE
+915 HIGGVASGGAE
-925 SSFIEVAVPKDEK
+925 SHYIEVPVSGTVK
-938 AFIEL
+938 L
-943 QDVETAVNSN
+943 SGVNTIKNSA
-953 GRFVVMSRKGHVV
+953 GRVV
-966 VKDGNRSEL
+966 VLSRNGEL
-975 SKTALPYGAL
+975 AVVDVKGEKLFTTKLPYASMMIVNDGDTVEKGAK
-985 LVGKFAKSTDAF
+985 V
-997 VVEASDKDQSIKIAE
+997 AE
-1012 WDASATAIIAE
+1012 WDPYSNTIIAE
-1023 TDGQVVYNDLIENVS
+1023 KDGVVQFQDLIENISYQEEVDS
-1038 FQDEADAQTSI
+1038 TTGI
-1049 VSRKVISWTGNTNK
+1049 TSRKVINWKANTKKALN
-1063 NLKPSI
+1063 PAI
-1069 KLVDNKGDVISLG
+1069 TLVDEHGQVISLG
-1082 GKKVAEYLLPTHSV
+1082 GKKIAEYLLPMYSILNV
-1096 LGAKIIDKE
+1096 ANGATVAA
-1105 NIKRGDVIARIPV
+1105 GDILARIPV
-1118 QAKGAGDITGGLPRV
+1118 QTKRTGDITGGLPRV

-1145 ALLSEIAGTVE
+1145 ALLAEVDGTVE
-1156 LKEIK
+1156 LEDAKSKII
-1161 NKMVITV
+1161 VRIV
-1168 ESDPMQTIKD
+1168 PD
-1178 IDTEKRKVVVND
+1178 D
-1190 GAMVVKGDV
+1190 GTAP
-1199 LVDKTDDQDA
+1199 
-1209 IRANQD
+1209 
-1215 GKVYVYETTS
+1215 
-1225 IVDGQKQTRTTIDIC
+1225 
-1240 DYVEYPVAKGAKL
+1240 VEYAVPKGTNL
-1253 LVRTGDIVAKAEKLV
+1253 LVRSGDFVKKADKLI

-1283 KALSTFMVEQIQQVY
+1283 KALATFMVEQIQQVY
-1298 RLQGVT
+1298 RLQGVS

-1323 TDPGDTSF
+1323 TDPGDTGF
-1331 LMGQVV
+1331 LMGAVV

-1342 EEENARVIRDGNRP
+1342 DEENARVTHDGGRP
-1356 AKRSE
+1356 ATASQ

-1408 IVGRLIPIGT
+1408 IVGRLIPVGT

-1433 KAEKLAREGNGQQQL
+1433 KAEKLAREGNAQQQL
-1448 MDL
+1448 LDI

>member
-1 MSNVLQ
+1 MTNMLQ

-12 IETKEQFDALRIT
+12 IENKEQFDALRIT

-50 MKPEQEGLFCQQIF
+50 LKPEAEGLFCQQIF
-64 GPAKDYECA
+64 GPVKDYECA

-78 RIKYRGLICEKCGVE
+78 RIKFRGVVCERCGVE

-107 KLAMPVAH
+107 KLAIPVAH

-158 DVISEDD
+158 DVISEDE
-165 YQAAIE
+165 YQNAVE

-184 EGVRE
+184 EGVRS
-189 IIAGMDMGDERTR
+189 IIANLDMGDERTR
-202 LREELAE
+202 LRAELPE
-209 TKSETKRRSLIKQ
+209 TKSESKRKAMIKQ
-222 LKLVEAFLDSKTEP
+222 LKLVEAFLDSKTDP

-242 VIPVIPPEMRP
+242 ILPVIPPDMRP
-253 LVTLDAGHVAASDLN
+253 LVTLNAGNIAASDLN

-282 KFMEMHAPDIIIRN
+282 RFMEMHAPEIIVRN

-343 MLGKRVDYSGR
+343 LLGKRVDYSGR
-354 SVIVSGPTLKLH
+354 SVIVSGPSLKLH
-366 QVGLPKTMA
+366 QVGLPKAMA
-375 LELFKPFVFSR
+375 LELFKPFVFAR
-386 LMTGGYAN
+386 LLAGDYAN

-408 IVWEM
+408 IVWEI
-413 LEKVIYQHPVLLNR
+413 LEKVIYEHPVLLNR

-454 VCKGFNADFDGD
+454 VCAGFNADFDGD

-495 ANGDPMIVPSQDMVL
+495 ANGKPMIVPTQDMVL
-510 GVYYISLINGEHDEK
+510 GVYYISLINGEHTEK
-525 SPRFAN
+525 SSRFAS
-531 MDEVKLAL
+531 MDEVKMAL
-539 ENKSITLHTPII
+539 ENKTITLHTPII

-557 TEKTTAGRMILGELL
+557 IYKTTAGRMILGQLL
-572 PKSENM
+572 PQSDNM
-578 PFSLVNKVMPVS
+578 PFDLVNKVMGKK
-590 EIKALLATTYE
+590 EIESLLATTYE
-601 RCGDKE
+601 RCGDKA
-607 MILLADALKN
+607 MIILADSLKN

-627 ISIGYDDIVIPEEK
+627 ISIGFDDIVIPVEK
-641 KAMIAASEKTAEE
+641 KSMIEEANKAAEE
-654 IEDQYQNGLLS
+654 IEGQYQNGLLS
-665 KGERYNK
+665 GGERHNK
-672 LVDLWQTTTDKLG
+672 LIDLWQKTTDKLA
-685 DMAYAALGK
+685 DLAYAALGK
-694 SSGDQWNSVYMM
+694 TTGDNWNSVLMM
-706 ALSGARGSKRQIQ
+706 ALSGARGSKNQIK
-719 QLAGM
+719 QLSGM
-724 RGMMQKPDG
+724 RGMMAKPDG

-743 FKEGLTMSEYFTS
+743 FKEGLTMAEYFTS

-795 GTSECIEAKPV
+795 GTSEYITAKPV
-806 YNGSKIEVPLG
+806 YQGATLSVALG
-817 DVVLGRTAAED
+817 DVVFGRTAARD
-828 IIDSKTKEV
+828 IIHPITKEM
-837 IVPKGELITKAA
+837 IVPAGEYIDKVAA
-849 SKRINASDLK
+849 RKINESGLPSVD
-859 SAKVRSVL
+859 VRSVL

-915 HIGGVATAAE
+915 HIGGIAGGSAE
-925 SSFIEVAVPKDEK
+925 SHFIEVPVAGK
-938 AFIEL
+938 IEL
-943 QDVETAVNSN
+943 TGVNTIKNSV
-953 GRFVVMSRKGHVV
+953 GRVV
-966 VKDGNRSEL
+966 VL
-975 SKTALPYGAL
+975 SRNGKLSVVDEAGTQLFTADLPYSSMLIVNDGDMVEKGAK
-985 LVGKFAKSTDAF
+985 V
-997 VVEASDKDQSIKIAE
+997 AE
-1012 WDASATAIIAE
+1012 WDPYSNTIIAE
-1023 TDGQVVYNDLIENVS
+1023 KDGIVQFKDLVENVS
-1038 FQDEADAQTSI
+1038 YQEEVDPMTGI
-1049 VSRKVISWTGNTNK
+1049 VSRKVINWKANTKKALN
-1063 NLKPSI
+1063 PSI
-1069 KLVDNKGDVISLG
+1069 TLVDEKGNVVSLG
-1082 GKKVAEYLLPTHSV
+1082 GKKIAEYMVPTYSV
-1096 LGAKIIDKE
+1096 LNVANGATVAA
-1105 NIKRGDVIARIPV
+1105 GDVLARIPV
-1118 QAKGAGDITGGLPRV
+1118 QAKKTGDITGGLPRV
-1133 NELLEVRRPSNP
+1133 NELLEVRRPANP
-1145 ALLSEIAGTVE
+1145 ALLAEIDGTVE
-1156 LKEIK
+1156 LEDAKSKIIIRIEP
-1161 NKMVITV
+1161 
-1168 ESDPMQTIKD
+1168 D
-1178 IDTEKRKVVVND
+1178 D
-1190 GAMVVKGDV
+1190 GSAPFEYAVPKG
-1199 LVDKTDDQDA
+1199 T
-1209 IRANQD
+1209 N
-1215 GKVYVYETTS
+1215 
-1225 IVDGQKQTRTTIDIC
+1225 
-1240 DYVEYPVAKGAKL
+1240 L
-1253 LVRTGDIVAKAEKLV
+1253 LVRSGDVVRKADKLV
-1268 DGDPVPQDILRILGQ
+1268 DGDSVPQDILRILGQ
-1283 KALSTFMVEQIQQVY
+1283 KALATFMVEQIQQVY
-1298 RLQGVT
+1298 RLQGVS

-1323 TDPGDTSF
+1323 TNPGDTGF

-1342 EEENARVIRDGNRP
+1342 EEENARVARDGGKL
-1356 AKRSE
+1356 AEASQ

-1418 GAYVRRVREIAREEE
+1418 GAYVRRVREIAKAEE
-1433 KAEKLAREGNGQQQL
+1433 KAEKLAREGGEQQQL
-1448 MDL
+1448 MDI

>member
-1 MSNVLQ
+1 MTNMLQ

-50 MKPEQEGLFCQQIF
+50 LKPEPEGLFCQQIF
-64 GPAKDYECA
+64 GPVKDYECA

-78 RIKYRGLICEKCGVE
+78 RIKFRGVVCERCGVE

-158 DVISEDD
+158 DVISEDE
-165 YQAAIE
+165 YQAAVE
-171 EFGADAFRVGIGA
+171 EFGADAFHVGIGA
-184 EGVRE
+184 EGVRS
-189 IIAGMDMGDERTR
+189 IIANLDMGDERTR
-202 LREELAE
+202 LRAELAE
-209 TKSETKRRSLIKQ
+209 TKSEAKRKSIIKQ
-222 LKLVEAFLDSKTEP
+222 LKLVEAFLESKTDP

-242 VIPVIPPEMRP
+242 ILPVIPPDMRP

-282 KFMEMHAPDIIIRN
+282 RFMEMHAPEIIVRN

-366 QVGLPKTMA
+366 QVGLPKAMA
-375 LELFKPFVFSR
+375 LELFKPFVFAR
-386 LMTGGYAN
+386 LLAGDYAN

-408 IVWEM
+408 IVWEI

-481 ARTLMLASNNVLSP
+481 ARTLMLSSNNVLSP
-495 ANGDPMIVPSQDMVL
+495 ANGEPMIVPSQDMVL
-510 GVYYISLINGEHDEK
+510 GVYYISLMNGDVDEK

-531 MDEVKLAL
+531 MDEVKMAL
-539 ENKSITLHTPII
+539 ENKTITLHTPIV

-557 TEKTTAGRMILGELL
+557 RYETTAGRMILGELL
-572 PKSENM
+572 PKSDNM
-578 PFSLVNKVMPVS
+578 PFDLVNKVMPAG
-590 EIKALLATTYE
+590 EIKKLLALTYE
-601 RCGDKE
+601 RCGDKA
-607 MILLADALKN
+607 MIILADSLKN

-627 ISIGYDDIVIPEEK
+627 ISIGFDDIVIPKEK
-641 KAMIAASEKTAEE
+641 SEMIANANKVAAE
-654 IEDQYQNGLLS
+654 IEKQYQNGLLS
-665 KGERYNK
+665 GGERHNK
-672 LVDLWQTTTDKLG
+672 LIDLWQKTTDELG
-685 DMAYAALGK
+685 DKAYEALGK
-694 SSGDQWNSVYMM
+694 TEGENWNSIYMM
-706 ALSGARGSKRQIQ
+706 AVSKARGSKGQIQ
-719 QLAGM
+719 QVAGM

-743 FKEGLTMSEYFTS
+743 FKEGLTMAEYFTS

-765 DTALKTADAGYLTRR
+765 DTALKTAEAGYLTRR

-795 GTSECIEAKPV
+795 GTDEYITAKPV
-806 YNGSKIEVPLG
+806 YQGSTLTVPLG
-817 DVVLGRTAAED
+817 DVVLGRTAAHD
-828 IIDSKTKEV
+828 IIHPLTKEV
-837 IVPKGELITKAA
+837 IVPAGELITKAA
-849 SKRINASDLK
+849 ARQINESGLPSVD
-859 SAKVRSVL
+859 VRSVL
-867 TCCSDG
+867 TCHSDG

-915 HIGGVATAAE
+915 HIGGIASGGAE
-925 SSFIEVAVPKDEK
+925 NHFIEMPVAGTLKLSGVNT
-938 AFIEL
+938 I
-943 QDVETAVNSN
+943 TNSN
-953 GRFVVMSRKGHVV
+953 GRVV
-966 VKDGNRSEL
+966 VLSRNGTIAVVDAKGKEL
-975 SKTALPYGAL
+975 FSCALPYASMLIKNDGD
-985 LVGKFAKSTDAF
+985 K
-997 VVEASDKDQSIKIAE
+997 VEKGEKVAE
-1012 WDASATAIIAE
+1012 WDPYSNTIIAE
-1023 TDGQVVYNDLIENVS
+1023 KDGIVQFKDLIENVS
-1038 FQDEADAQTSI
+1038 VQEEVDSMTGI
-1049 VSRKVISWTGNTNK
+1049 VSHKVINWKANTK
-1063 NLKPSI
+1063 KPLSPAI
-1069 KLVDNKGDVISLG
+1069 TLVDDKGNVISLG
-1082 GKKVAEYLLPTHSV
+1082 GKKTAEYMLPTYSV
-1096 LGAKIIDKE
+1096 LNVSNGDKVAA
-1105 NIKRGDVIARIPV
+1105 GDILARIPV
-1118 QAKGAGDITGGLPRV
+1118 QTKRTSDITGGLPRV
-1133 NELLEVRRPSNP
+1133 EELLEVRRPSTP
-1145 ALLSEIAGTVE
+1145 ALLAEIDGTVE
-1156 LKEIK
+1156 LEDSKSKIIIRIE
-1161 NKMVITV
+1161 
-1168 ESDPMQTIKD
+1168 P
-1178 IDTEKRKVVVND
+1178 ND
-1190 GAMVVKGDV
+1190 GSAP
-1199 LVDKTDDQDA
+1199 
-1209 IRANQD
+1209 
-1215 GKVYVYETTS
+1215 
-1225 IVDGQKQTRTTIDIC
+1225 
-1240 DYVEYPVAKGAKL
+1240 VEYAVAKGTNL
-1253 LVRTGDIVAKAEKLV
+1253 LVRSGDVVRKADKLV

-1283 KALSTFMVEQIQQVY
+1283 KELAQFMVEQIQQVY
-1298 RLQGVT
+1298 RLQGVS

-1323 TDPGDTSF
+1323 TNPGDTGF

-1342 EEENARVIRDGNRP
+1342 EEENARVAHDGGRV
-1356 AKRSE
+1356 AEASQ

-1418 GAYVRRVREIAREEE
+1418 GAYVRRVRQIAKDEE
-1433 KAEKLAREGNGQQQL
+1433 KAEKLAREGGEQQQL
-1448 MDL
+1448 LDI

>member
-1 MSNVLQ
+1 MTNMLQ

-50 MKPEQEGLFCQQIF
+50 MKPEPEGLFCQQIF
-64 GPAKDYECA
+64 GPIKDYECA

-78 RIKYRGLICEKCGVE
+78 RIKFRGVVCERCGVE
-93 VGSSSVR
+93 VGSSTVR

-144 YIVIEPGLTNLKQY
+144 YIVIEPGLTSLKQY
-158 DVISEDD
+158 DVISEDE
-165 YQAAIE
+165 YQKAVE

-184 EGVRE
+184 EGVRS
-189 IIAGMDMGDERTR
+189 IIANLDMGDERTR
-202 LREELAE
+202 LRAELAE
-209 TKSETKRRSLIKQ
+209 TKSDAKRKGLIKQ
-222 LKLVEAFLDSKTEP
+222 LKLVEAFLESKTEP

-242 VIPVIPPEMRP
+242 IIPVIPPDMRP

-282 KFMEMHAPDIIIRN
+282 RFMEMHAPEIIVRN

-354 SVIVSGPTLKLH
+354 SVIVSGPSLKLH
-366 QVGLPKTMA
+366 QVGLPKAMA
-375 LELFKPFVFSR
+375 LELFKPFVYSR
-386 LMTGGYAN
+386 LMAGGYAN

-408 IVWEM
+408 IVWEI
-413 LEKVIYQHPVLLNR
+413 LEDVIHEHPVLLNR
-427 APTLHRLSLLAFE
+427 QPTLHRLSMLAFE

-466 QMSVHVP
+466 QMAVHVP

-481 ARTLMLASNNVLSP
+481 ARTLMLSSNNVLSP
-495 ANGDPMIVPSQDMVL
+495 ANGEPMIVPSQDMVL
-510 GVYYISLINGEHDEK
+510 GVYYISLINGEHTDK

-531 MDEVKLAL
+531 MDEVKMAL
-539 ENKSITLHTPII
+539 ENKSITLHTPIV

-557 TEKTTAGRMILGELL
+557 IYKTTAGRMILGELL

-578 PFSLVNKVMPVS
+578 PFDLVNKVMPVG

-601 RCGDKE
+601 RCGDKA
-607 MILLADALKN
+607 MILLADALKD

-641 KAMIAASEKTAEE
+641 KQIIAETEKSAEE
-654 IEDQYQNGLLS
+654 IEQQYQNGLLS
-665 KGERYNK
+665 GGEKHNK
-672 LVDLWQTTTDKLG
+672 LIDLWQNTTDKIIG
-685 DMAYAALGK
+685 DLAYAALGK
-694 SSGDQWNSVYMM
+694 TTGDHWNSVLMM

-719 QLAGM
+719 QVAGM

-743 FKEGLTMSEYFTS
+743 FKEGLTMAEYFTS

-795 GTSECIEAKPV
+795 GTDEYITAKPV
-806 YNGSKIEVPLG
+806 YQGSTLAVPLG
-817 DVVLGRTAAED
+817 DVVLGRTAAHD
-828 IIDSKTKEV
+828 IVHPITKEV
-837 IVPKGELITKAA
+837 IVPAGELVTKAA
-849 SKRINASDLK
+849 ARKINESGLPSVD
-859 SAKVRSVL
+859 VRSVL
-867 TCCSDG
+867 TCHSDG

-878 YGMDLSRNALVH
+878 YGMDLSRQALVH

-915 HIGGVATAAE
+915 HIGGVASGGAE
-925 SSFIEVAVPKDEK
+925 SHYIEVPVAGTVK
-938 AFIEL
+938 L
-943 QDVETAVNSN
+943 SGVNTIKNSA
-953 GRFVVMSRKGHVV
+953 GRVV
-966 VKDGNRSEL
+966 VLSRNGEL
-975 SKTALPYGAL
+975 TVVDAKGEKLFTTKLPYASMMIVNDGDTVEKGAK
-985 LVGKFAKSTDAF
+985 V
-997 VVEASDKDQSIKIAE
+997 AE
-1012 WDASATAIIAE
+1012 WDPYSNTIIAE
-1023 TDGQVVYNDLIENVS
+1023 KDGIVQFQDLIENISYQEEVDS
-1038 FQDEADAQTSI
+1038 TTGI
-1049 VSRKVISWTGNTNK
+1049 TSRKVINWKTNTKKALN
-1063 NLKPSI
+1063 PAI
-1069 KLVDNKGDVISLG
+1069 TLVDEHGQVISLG
-1082 GKKVAEYLLPTHSV
+1082 GKKIAEYLLPMYSILNV
-1096 LGAKIIDKE
+1096 ANGATVAA
-1105 NIKRGDVIARIPV
+1105 GDILARIPV
-1118 QAKGAGDITGGLPRV
+1118 QTKRTGDITGGLPRV

-1145 ALLSEIAGTVE
+1145 ALLAE
-1156 LKEIK
+1156 
-1161 NKMVITV
+1161 
-1168 ESDPMQTIKD
+1168 
-1178 IDTEKRKVVVND
+1178 
-1190 GAMVVKGDV
+1190 
-1199 LVDKTDDQDA
+1199 
-1209 IRANQD
+1209 
-1215 GKVYVYETTS
+1215 
-1225 IVDGQKQTRTTIDIC
+1225 VDGTIELEDAKSKIIVRIVP
-1240 DYVEYPVAKGAKL
+1240 DDGTAPVEYAVPKGTNL
-1253 LVRTGDIVAKAEKLV
+1253 LVRSGDVVKKADKLI

-1283 KALSTFMVEQIQQVY
+1283 KALATFMVEQIQQVY
-1298 RLQGVT
+1298 RLQGVS

-1323 TDPGDTSF
+1323 TDPGDTGF
-1331 LMGQVV
+1331 LMGAVV

-1342 EEENARVIRDGNRP
+1342 DEENARVTHDGGRP
-1356 AKRSE
+1356 ATASQ

-1408 IVGRLIPIGT
+1408 IVGRLIPVGT

-1433 KAEKLAREGNGQQQL
+1433 KAEKLAREGNAQQQL
-1448 MDL
+1448 LDI

>member
-1 MSNVLQ
+1 MSKMLQ

-50 MKPEQEGLFCQQIF
+50 MKPEAEGLFCQQIF
-64 GPAKDYECA
+64 GPVKDYECA

-78 RIKYRGLICEKCGVE
+78 RIKFRGIVCERCGVE
-93 VGSSSVR
+93 VGPSSVR

-158 DVISEDD
+158 DVISEDE
-165 YQAAIE
+165 YQAAVE
-171 EFGADAFRVGIGA
+171 EFGADAFHVGIGA
-184 EGVRE
+184 EGVRS
-189 IIAGMDMGDERTR
+189 IIANLDMGDERTR
-202 LREELAE
+202 LRAELAD
-209 TKSETKRRSLIKQ
+209 TKSEAKRKGLIKQ
-222 LKLVEAFLDSKTEP
+222 LKLVEAFLDSKTDP
-236 AWMLPD
+236 AWMMPD
-242 VIPVIPPEMRP
+242 IIPVIPPDMRP

-282 KFMEMHAPDIIIRN
+282 RFMEMHAPDIIIRN

-375 LELFKPFVFSR
+375 LELFRPFVYAR
-386 LMTGGYAN
+386 LMAGDYAN
-394 TLKTARKMVENGED
+394 TIKTARKMVENGED
-408 IVWEM
+408 IVWEI
-413 LEKVIYQHPVLLNR
+413 LEKVIHEHPVLLNR
-427 APTLHRLSLLAFE
+427 APSLHRLSLLAFE

-454 VCKGFNADFDGD
+454 VCAGFNADFDGD

-481 ARTLMLASNNVLSP
+481 ARTLMLSSNNVLSP
-495 ANGDPMIVPSQDMVL
+495 ANGEPMIVPSQDIVL

-531 MDEVKLAL
+531 MDEVQMAL
-539 ENKSITLHTPII
+539 ENKSITMHTPIV
-551 ARINGK
+551 ARIKGK
-557 TEKTTAGRMILGELL
+557 TYKTTAGRMILGELL
-572 PKSENM
+572 PDSDNM
-578 PFSLVNKVMPVS
+578 PFDLVNKVMPVK

-601 RCGDKE
+601 RCGDKA
-607 MILLADALKN
+607 MIMLADALKN

-627 ISIGYDDIVIPEEK
+627 ISIGFDDIVIPEEK
-641 KAMIAASEKTAEE
+641 KTLIADSEKAAAE
-654 IEDQYQNGLLS
+654 IEEQYQNGLLS
-665 KGERYNK
+665 GGERYNK
-672 LVDLWQTTTDKLG
+672 LIDLWHKTTDKLG

-694 SSGDQWNSVYMM
+694 TTGDNWNSVYMM

-795 GTSECIEAKPV
+795 GTTDFITAKPV
-806 YNGSKIEVPLG
+806 YQGSTLSVALG
-817 DVVLGRTAAED
+817 DVVLGRTAAHD
-828 IIDSKTKEV
+828 IIHPITKEV
-837 IVPKGELITKAA
+837 IVPAGELITKAA
-849 SKRINASDLK
+849 SKQINESGLPSVD
-859 SAKVRSVL
+859 VRSVL

-878 YGMDLSRNALVH
+878 YGMDLSRNSLVH
-890 VGEAVGVIAGQSI
+890 VGEAVGVVAGQSI

-915 HIGGVATAAE
+915 HIGGVASGGAE
-925 SSFIEVAVPKDEK
+925 SHFIEVPVSGTVK
-938 AFIEL
+938 L
-943 QDVETAVNSN
+943 SGVNTIKNSA
-953 GRFVVMSRKGHVV
+953 GRVV
-966 VKDGNRSEL
+966 VLSRNGKLTIVDEEGKEL
-975 SKTALPYGAL
+975 FSSNLPYASMLIINDGDKVEKGA
-985 LVGKFAKSTDAF
+985 
-997 VVEASDKDQSIKIAE
+997 KIAE
-1012 WDASATAIIAE
+1012 WDPYSNTIIAE
-1023 TDGQVVYNDLIENVS
+1023 KDGIVNFNDLIENVS
-1038 FQDEADAQTSI
+1038 YQEEVDSMTGI
-1049 VSRKVISWTGNTNK
+1049 VSRKVINWKTNTK
-1063 NLKPSI
+1063 KALKPAVT
-1069 KLVDNKGDVISLG
+1069 LVNDKGEVLSLG
-1082 GKKVAEYLLPTHSV
+1082 GKRIAEYLLPIYSILNV
-1096 LGAKIIDKE
+1096 A
-1105 NIKRGDVIARIPV
+1105 NGDHVVAGDILARIPV
-1118 QAKGAGDITGGLPRV
+1118 QTKRTGDITGGLPRV
-1133 NELLEVRRPSNP
+1133 NELLEVRRPTNP
-1145 ALLSEIAGTVE
+1145 ALLAEIDGTIE
-1156 LKEIK
+1156 LEDAKSKIIIRIEP
-1161 NKMVITV
+1161 T
-1168 ESDPMQTIKD
+1168 
-1178 IDTEKRKVVVND
+1178 D
-1190 GAMVVKGDV
+1190 GSAP
-1199 LVDKTDDQDA
+1199 
-1209 IRANQD
+1209 
-1215 GKVYVYETTS
+1215 
-1225 IVDGQKQTRTTIDIC
+1225 
-1240 DYVEYPVAKGAKL
+1240 VEYAVSKGTNL
-1253 LVRTGDIVAKAEKLV
+1253 LVRSGDTVRKADKLV

-1283 KALSTFMVEQIQQVY
+1283 KALATFMVEQIQQVY
-1298 RLQGVT
+1298 RLQGVV

-1323 TDPGDTSF
+1323 TNPGDTGF
-1331 LMGQVV
+1331 LMGAVV

-1342 EEENARVIRDGNRP
+1342 EEENARVARDGGRL
-1356 AKRSE
+1356 AEASQ

-1418 GAYVRRVREIAREEE
+1418 GAYVRRVREIAKEEE
-1433 KAEKLAREGNGQQQL
+1433 KAEKLAREGNAQQQL
-1448 MDL
+1448 LDI

>member
-1 MSNVLQ
+1 MLQ

-50 MKPEQEGLFCQQIF
+50 LKPESEGLFCQQIF
-64 GPAKDYECA
+64 GPVKDYECA

-78 RIKYRGLICEKCGVE
+78 RIKFRGVVCERCGVE
-93 VGSSSVR
+93 VGPSSVR

-158 DVISEDD
+158 DVISEDE
-165 YQAAIE
+165 YQAAVE
-171 EFGADAFRVGIGA
+171 EFGADAFHVGIGA
-184 EGVRE
+184 EGVRS
-189 IIAGMDMGDERTR
+189 IIANLDMGDERTR
-202 LREELAE
+202 LRAELAE
-209 TKSETKRRSLIKQ
+209 TKSEAKRKSIIKQ
-222 LKLVEAFLDSKTEP
+222 LKLVEAFLESKTDP

-242 VIPVIPPEMRP
+242 VLPVIPPDMRP

-282 KFMEMHAPDIIIRN
+282 RFQEMHAPEIIVRN

-366 QVGLPKTMA
+366 QVGLPKAMA
-375 LELFKPFVFSR
+375 LELFKPFVFAR
-386 LMTGGYAN
+386 LLAGDYAN

-408 IVWEM
+408 IVWEI
-413 LEKVIYQHPVLLNR
+413 LEKVIYEHPVLLNR

-481 ARTLMLASNNVLSP
+481 ARTLMLSSNNVLSP
-495 ANGDPMIVPSQDMVL
+495 ANGEPMIVPSQDMVL
-510 GVYYISLINGEHDEK
+510 GVFYISLMNGNVTEK

-531 MDEVKLAL
+531 MDEVKMAL
-539 ENKSITLHTPII
+539 ENKAITLHTPIV

-557 TEKTTAGRMILGELL
+557 RYETTAGRMILGELL
-572 PKSENM
+572 PKADNM
-578 PFSLVNKVMPVS
+578 PFDLVNKVMPHG
-590 EIKALLATTYE
+590 EIKKLLATTYE
-601 RCGDKE
+601 RCGDKA
-607 MILLADALKN
+607 MIMLADALKN

-627 ISIGYDDIVIPEEK
+627 ISIGFDDIVIPKEK
-641 KAMIAASEKTAEE
+641 QEMIANANKAAAE
-654 IEDQYQNGLLS
+654 IEKQYQNGLLS
-665 KGERYNK
+665 GGERHNK
-672 LVDLWQTTTDKLG
+672 LIDLWQKTTDELG
-685 DMAYAALGK
+685 DKAYEALGK
-694 SSGDQWNSVYMM
+694 TEGENWNSIYMM
-706 ALSGARGSKRQIQ
+706 AVSKARGSKGQIQ
-719 QLAGM
+719 QVAGM

-765 DTALKTADAGYLTRR
+765 DTALKTASAGYLTRR
-780 LVELAQ
+780 LVDLAL

-795 GTSECIEAKPV
+795 GTHEFITAKPV
-806 YNGSKIEVPLG
+806 YQGSTLAVALG
-817 DVVLGRTAAED
+817 DVVLGRTAAHD
-828 IIDSKTKEV
+828 IVNPLTKEV
-837 IVPKGELITKAA
+837 IVKAGDLITKSAA
-849 SKRINASDLK
+849 RQINESGLPSVD
-859 SAKVRSVL
+859 VRSVL
-867 TCCSDG
+867 TCQSDG

-890 VGEAVGVIAGQSI
+890 VGEAVGLIAGQSI

-915 HIGGVATAAE
+915 HIGGIAE
-925 SSFIEVAVPKDEK
+925 GGSESHFIEMPVGGTIKLDNVNT
-938 AFIEL
+938 I
-943 QDVETAVNSN
+943 VNSA
-953 GRFVVMSRKGHVV
+953 GRVV
-966 VKDGNRSEL
+966 VLSRTGKIAVVNKEGKEL
-975 SKTALPYGAL
+975 FSVALPYASML
-985 LVGKFAKSTDAF
+985 LVNDGDT
-997 VVEASDKDQSIKIAE
+997 VEKGQKVAE
-1012 WDASATAIIAE
+1012 WDPYSNTIIADK
-1023 TDGQVVYNDLIENVS
+1023 DGTVSFNDLIENVS
-1038 FQDEADAQTSI
+1038 FQEEVDAMTGI
-1049 VSRKVISWTGNTNK
+1049 VSRKVINWKTNTKKALN
-1063 NLKPSI
+1063 PSI
-1069 KLVDNKGDVISLG
+1069 RLVDDKGNVISLG
-1082 GKKVAEYLLPTHSV
+1082 GKKVAEYLLPTYSTLNV
-1096 LGAKIIDKE
+1096 SNGDKIHA
-1105 NIKRGDVIARIPV
+1105 GDILARIPV
-1118 QAKGAGDITGGLPRV
+1118 QTKKTSDITGGLPRV
-1133 NELLEVRRPSNP
+1133 EELLEIRRPANP
-1145 ALLSEIAGTVE
+1145 ALLAEIDGTVE
-1156 LKEIK
+1156 LE
-1161 NKMVITV
+1161 
-1168 ESDPMQTIKD
+1168 
-1178 IDTEKRKVVVND
+1178 
-1190 GAMVVKGDV
+1190 
-1199 LVDKTDDQDA
+1199 DA
-1209 IRANQD
+1209 KSKIIIRI
-1215 GKVYVYETTS
+1215 EP
-1225 IVDGQKQTRTTIDIC
+1225 VDGTAP
-1240 DYVEYPVAKGAKL
+1240 VEYAVPKGTNL
-1253 LVRTGDIVAKAEKLV
+1253 LVRSGDTVRKADKLV

-1283 KALSTFMVEQIQQVY
+1283 KALAQFMVEQVQQVY
-1298 RLQGVT
+1298 RLQGVS

-1323 TDPGDTSF
+1323 NDPGDTSF
-1331 LMGQVV
+1331 ISHSVV

-1342 EEENARVIRDGNRP
+1342 EEENARVAKDGGRV
-1356 AKRSE
+1356 AEASQ

-1394 SGSTDKLVGINENL
+1394 SGATDKLVGVNENL
-1408 IVGRLIPIGT
+1408 VVGRLIPIGT
-1418 GAYVRRVREIAREEE
+1418 GAYVRRVREIAKEEE
-1433 KAEKLAREGNGQQQL
+1433 KAEKLAREGGEQQQL
-1448 MDL
+1448 LDI

>member
-1 MSNVLQ
+1 MTNMLQ

-50 MKPEQEGLFCQQIF
+50 LKPEPEGLFCQQIF
-64 GPAKDYECA
+64 GPVKDYECA

-78 RIKYRGLICEKCGVE
+78 RIKFRGVVCERCGVE

-158 DVISEDD
+158 DVISEDE
-165 YQAAIE
+165 YQAAVE
-171 EFGADAFRVGIGA
+171 EFGADAFHVGIGA
-184 EGVRE
+184 EGVRA
-189 IIAGMDMGDERTR
+189 IISNLDMGDERTR
-202 LREELAE
+202 LRAELQE
-209 TKSETKRRSLIKQ
+209 TKSEAKRKSIIKQ
-222 LKLVEAFLDSKTEP
+222 LKLVEAFLDSKTDP

-242 VIPVIPPEMRP
+242 VLPVIPPDMRP

-282 KFMEMHAPDIIIRN
+282 RFMEMHAPEIIVRN

-354 SVIVSGPTLKLH
+354 SVIVSGPSLKLH
-366 QVGLPKTMA
+366 QVGLPKAMA
-375 LELFKPFVFSR
+375 LELFKPFVFAR
-386 LMTGGYAN
+386 LLAGDYAN

-408 IVWEM
+408 IVWEI
-413 LEKVIYQHPVLLNR
+413 LEKVIYEHPVLLNR

-481 ARTLMLASNNVLSP
+481 ARTLMLSSNNVLSP
-495 ANGDPMIVPSQDMVL
+495 ANGKPMIVPSQDMVL
-510 GVYYISLINGEHDEK
+510 GVYYISLMNGTANEK
-525 SPRFAN
+525 SPHFAN

-539 ENKSITLHTPII
+539 ENKTITLHTPII

-557 TEKTTAGRMILGELL
+557 RYETTAGRMILGELL
-572 PKSENM
+572 PKSDNM
-578 PFSLVNKVMPVS
+578 PFDLVNKVMPAG
-590 EIKALLATTYE
+590 EIEKLLATTYE
-601 RCGDKE
+601 RCGDKA
-607 MILLADALKN
+607 MIILADSLKN

-627 ISIGYDDIVIPEEK
+627 ISIGFDDIVIPKEK
-641 KAMIAASEKTAEE
+641 SEMIANANKAAAE
-654 IEDQYQNGLLS
+654 IEKQYQNGLLS
-665 KGERYNK
+665 GGERHNK
-672 LVDLWQTTTDKLG
+672 LIDLWQKTTDELG
-685 DMAYAALGK
+685 DKAYEALGK
-694 SSGDQWNSVYMM
+694 TTGDNWNSIYMM
-706 ALSGARGSKRQIQ
+706 AVSKARGSKGQIQ
-719 QLAGM
+719 QVAGM

-743 FKEGLTMSEYFTS
+743 FKEGLTMAEYFTS

-765 DTALKTADAGYLTRR
+765 DTALKTAEAGYLTRR

-795 GTSECIEAKPV
+795 GTDEYITAKPV
-806 YNGSKIEVPLG
+806 YQGSTLTVPLG
-817 DVVLGRTAAED
+817 DVVLGRTAAHD
-828 IIDSKTKEV
+828 IVHPITKEI
-837 IVPKGELITKAA
+837 IVPAGELVT
-849 SKRINASDLK
+849 K
-859 SAKVRSVL
+859 SAARAINESGLPSVDVRSVL
-867 TCCSDG
+867 TCHSDG

-915 HIGGVATAAE
+915 HIGGIASGGAE
-925 SSFIEVAVPKDEK
+925 SHFIEMPVAGTLKLSGVNT
-938 AFIEL
+938 I
-943 QDVETAVNSN
+943 TNSN
-953 GRFVVMSRKGHVV
+953 GRVV
-966 VKDGNRSEL
+966 VLSRNGEVAVVDSKGKEL
-975 SKTALPYGAL
+975 FSCALPYASMLIKNDGD
-985 LVGKFAKSTDAF
+985 K
-997 VVEASDKDQSIKIAE
+997 VEKGEKVAE
-1012 WDASATAIIAE
+1012 WDPYSNTIIAE
-1023 TDGQVVYNDLIENVS
+1023 KDGIVQFKDLVENVS
-1038 FQDEADAQTSI
+1038 VQEEVDSMTGI
-1049 VSRKVISWTGNTNK
+1049 VSHKVINWKANTK
-1063 NLKPSI
+1063 KALSPAI
-1069 KLVDNKGDVISLG
+1069 TLVDEKGNVISLG
-1082 GKKVAEYLLPTHSV
+1082 GKKIAEYMLPTYSV
-1096 LGAKIIDKE
+1096 LNVSNGDKVVA
-1105 NIKRGDVIARIPV
+1105 GDVLARIPV
-1118 QAKGAGDITGGLPRV
+1118 QTKKTSDITGGLPRV
-1133 NELLEVRRPSNP
+1133 EELLEVRRPSNP
-1145 ALLSEIAGTVE
+1145 ALLAEIDGTVE
-1156 LKEIK
+1156 LEDSKSKIIIRIE
-1161 NKMVITV
+1161 
-1168 ESDPMQTIKD
+1168 P
-1178 IDTEKRKVVVND
+1178 ND
-1190 GAMVVKGDV
+1190 GSAP
-1199 LVDKTDDQDA
+1199 
-1209 IRANQD
+1209 
-1215 GKVYVYETTS
+1215 
-1225 IVDGQKQTRTTIDIC
+1225 
-1240 DYVEYPVAKGAKL
+1240 VEYAVAKGTNL
-1253 LVRTGDIVAKAEKLV
+1253 LVRSGDTVRKAEKLV

-1283 KALSTFMVEQIQQVY
+1283 KELAQFMVEQIQQVY
-1298 RLQGVT
+1298 RLQGVS

-1323 TDPGDTSF
+1323 TNPGDTGF

-1342 EEENARVIRDGNRP
+1342 EEENARVAHDGGRV
-1356 AKRSE
+1356 AEASQI
-1361 VLVGLTR
+1361 LVGLTR

-1418 GAYVRRVREIAREEE
+1418 GAYVRRVREIAKEEE
-1433 KAEKLAREGNGQQQL
+1433 KAEKLAREGGNQQQL
-1448 MDL
+1448 LDI

>member
-1 MSNVLQ
+1 MTNMLQ

-50 MKPEQEGLFCQQIF
+50 MKPEPEGLFCQQIF
-64 GPAKDYECA
+64 GPIKDYECA

-78 RIKYRGLICEKCGVE
+78 RIKFRGVVCERCGVE
-93 VGSSSVR
+93 VGSSTVR

-144 YIVIEPGLTNLKQY
+144 YIVIEPGLTSLKQY
-158 DVISEDD
+158 DVISEDE
-165 YQAAIE
+165 YQKAIE
-171 EFGADAFRVGIGA
+171 EFGADSFRVGIGA
-184 EGVRE
+184 EGVRS
-189 IIAGMDMGDERTR
+189 IIANLDMGDERTR
-202 LREELAE
+202 LRAELAE
-209 TKSETKRRSLIKQ
+209 TKSDAKRKGLIKQ
-222 LKLVEAFLDSKTEP
+222 LKLVEAFLESKTEP

-242 VIPVIPPEMRP
+242 IIPVIPPDMRP

-282 KFMEMHAPDIIIRN
+282 RFIEMHAPEIIVRN

-343 MLGKRVDYSGR
+343 LLGKRVDYSGR
-354 SVIVSGPTLKLH
+354 SVIVSGPSLKLH
-366 QVGLPKTMA
+366 QVGLPKAMA
-375 LELFKPFVFSR
+375 LELFKPFVYSR

-408 IVWEM
+408 VVWEI
-413 LEKVIYQHPVLLNR
+413 LEDVIHEHPVLLNR
-427 APTLHRLSLLAFE
+427 QPTLHRLSMLAFE

-466 QMSVHVP
+466 QMAVHVP

-481 ARTLMLASNNVLSP
+481 ARTLMLSSNNVLSP
-495 ANGDPMIVPSQDMVL
+495 ANGEPMIVPSQDMVL
-510 GVYYISLINGEHDEK
+510 GVYYISLINGEHTDK

-531 MDEVKLAL
+531 MDEVKMAL
-539 ENKSITLHTPII
+539 ENKSITLHTPIV

-557 TEKTTAGRMILGELL
+557 IYKTTAGRMILGELL
-572 PKSENM
+572 PKSDNM
-578 PFSLVNKVMPVS
+578 PFDLVNKVMPVG

-601 RCGDKE
+601 RCGDKA
-607 MILLADALKN
+607 MILLADALKD

-627 ISIGYDDIVIPEEK
+627 ISIGYDDIVIPSEK
-641 KAMIAASEKTAEE
+641 KQIIEETEKAAEE
-654 IEDQYQNGLLS
+654 IEQQYQNGLLS
-665 KGERYNK
+665 GGEKHNK
-672 LVDLWQTTTDKLG
+672 LIDLWQNTTDKIG
-685 DMAYAALGK
+685 DLAYAALEK
-694 SSGDQWNSVYMM
+694 NTGDKWNSVWMM
-706 ALSGARGSKRQIQ
+706 AKSGARGSKRQIQ
-719 QLAGM
+719 QVAGM

-743 FKEGLTMSEYFTS
+743 FKEGLTMAEYFTS

-780 LVELAQ
+780 LVELSQ

-795 GTSECIEAKPV
+795 GTDEYITAKPV
-806 YNGSKIEVPLG
+806 YQGSTLSVPLG
-817 DVVLGRTAAED
+817 DVVLGRTAAHD
-828 IIDSKTKEV
+828 IVHPITKEV
-837 IVPKGELITKAA
+837 IVPAGELVTKAA
-849 SKRINASDLK
+849 ARKINESGLPSVD
-859 SAKVRSVL
+859 VRSVL
-867 TCCSDG
+867 TCHSDG

-878 YGMDLSRNALVH
+878 YGMDLSRQALVH

-915 HIGGVATAAE
+915 HIGGVASGGAE
-925 SSFIEVAVPKDEK
+925 SHYIEVPVSGTVK
-938 AFIEL
+938 L
-943 QDVETAVNSN
+943 SGVNTIKNSA
-953 GRFVVMSRKGHVV
+953 GRVV
-966 VKDGNRSEL
+966 VLSRNGEL
-975 SKTALPYGAL
+975 SIVDAKGENLYTTKLPYASMLIVNDGDTVEKGAK
-985 LVGKFAKSTDAF
+985 V
-997 VVEASDKDQSIKIAE
+997 AE
-1012 WDASATAIIAE
+1012 WDPYSNTIIAE
-1023 TDGQVVYNDLIENVS
+1023 KDGIVQFQDLIENVS
-1038 FQDEADAQTSI
+1038 YQEEVDSTTGI
-1049 VSRKVISWTGNTNK
+1049 TSRKVINWKANTKKALN
-1063 NLKPSI
+1063 PAI
-1069 KLVDNKGDVISLG
+1069 TLVDEKGQVISLG
-1082 GKKVAEYLLPTHSV
+1082 GKKVAEYLLPMYSILNV
-1096 LGAKIIDKE
+1096 ANGATVSA
-1105 NIKRGDVIARIPV
+1105 GDVLARIPV
-1118 QAKGAGDITGGLPRV
+1118 QTKRTGDITGGLPRV

-1145 ALLSEIAGTVE
+1145 ALLAEIDGTIE
-1156 LKEIK
+1156 LEDAKSKIIVRI
-1161 NKMVITV
+1161 MP
-1168 ESDPMQTIKD
+1168 D
-1178 IDTEKRKVVVND
+1178 D
-1190 GAMVVKGDV
+1190 GTAP
-1199 LVDKTDDQDA
+1199 
-1209 IRANQD
+1209 
-1215 GKVYVYETTS
+1215 
-1225 IVDGQKQTRTTIDIC
+1225 
-1240 DYVEYPVAKGAKL
+1240 VEYAVPKGTNL
-1253 LVRTGDIVAKAEKLV
+1253 LVRSGDIVRKADKLV
-1268 DGDPVPQDILRILGQ
+1268 DGDPVPQDILRILGR
-1283 KALSTFMVEQIQQVY
+1283 KALATFMVEQIQQVY
-1298 RLQGVT
+1298 RLQGVS

-1323 TDPGDTSF
+1323 TNPGDTGF
-1331 LMGQVV
+1331 LMGAVV

-1342 EEENARVIRDGNRP
+1342 EEENARVVHDGGRP
-1356 AKRSE
+1356 AEASQ

-1394 SGSTDKLVGINENL
+1394 SGATDKLVGINENL
-1408 IVGRLIPIGT
+1408 IVGRLIPVGT
-1418 GAYVRRVREIAREEE
+1418 GAYVRRVREIAKEEE
-1433 KAEKLAREGNGQQQL
+1433 KAEKLAREGNAQQQL
-1448 MDL
+1448 LDI